1 MSDGKLLFETALDTK
16 GLTTGLD
23 TVKSAATT
31 AFEVSVKAVA
41 AVSGALSTGAA
52 AAIKVGTSFE
62 TSMSQVAAISG
73 ATGDE
78 LQALTDK
85 AKAMGAATKFSA
97 SESADA
103 MTYMAMAGWKT
114 EDMLSGIAGIMDL
127 AAASGEDLATTSDIV
142 TDALTAFGLTAQDS
156 THFADILAAASSN
169 ANTNV
174 SMMGETFKYV
184 APVAGALGFS
194 AEDCATAIGLM
205 ANSGI
210 KASQAGTSL
219 RSIMSRLTSPTDD
232 VQTAMDALGVSM
244 TNSDGTMKSLN
255 DIILDLREGFAG
267 LTEAE
272 QAQMAS
278 DIAGQEAMSG
288 LLAIVNA
295 SDSDFTKLQESI
307 YGCDGAAAQM
317 ADTMQDNLQG
327 KITIL
332 KSALEGLGIDIYES
346 MESAL
351 SGAADLGNEYI
362 DELSTAFEEGGPEGL
377 ANALG
382 SILADVV
389 TRAAE
394 FAPQL
399 VDLAVELIKA
409 LAQGII
415 DNLPQLFEAAEEI
428 ADTILDGI
436 GDLCPALDPVT
447 DALKKIIEHLD
458 DVALAAG
465 AAAIVFAGLKAGM
478 AIQSAVKGFQE
489 AQLAIALFKASTEGA
504 NIAQAA
510 LNGTLTV
517 GEAIVALLTG
527 KMTLAELASAGLA
540 KAQTVLNGVMS
551 ANPVTLIVL
560 AIAALVAI
568 FVVLWNKCDWF
579 REFWSGLWENIQ
591 SAASDVIDAI
601 VGFFTETI
609 PNAVD
614 GFVDF
619 IKNNWQTLLMLLNP
633 ATMLA
638 GIFKLVY
645 DNCDAFREFVD
656 GFIENIKNAVTNA
669 WDSLVQWVSELPET
683 IMYWLGFILT
693 SLILWG
699 QDLINWA
706 ATAIPEFAE
715 TIVTFFSELPEKIAA
730 FFGKILADLAVWASN
745 MVAEAVETGT
755 NFRDSIVT
763 FFSQL
768 PERIATLLGKVIGRI
783 LSFAAKMRERA
794 SDAGK
799 GFFDN
804 IVAALKDL
812 PSRMSEIGKH
822 IVDGI
827 WTGISGGW
835 DWLTGQ
841 VKKLAD
847 SLFQGAKDAL
857 EIHSPSKK
865 FKWLGEMCVE
875 GMDAPLADY
884 NPYETL
890 QESMDAGVIRPELFA
905 GAAVTQPG
913 DAVRNTAGALTGG
926 SAASTVS
933 GENIDYE
940 QMGAVF
946 RRSVDGM
953 TVSMDGRPV
962 GKVIAPYVNDEIGKI
977 NGRRT

>member
-16 GLTTGLD
+16 GFTTGLD
-23 TVKSAATT
+23 TVKKTATSAFSVSTKAVTAITGAMAAGLTAATT
-31 AFEVSVKAVA
+31 QSVKAYADYEQLVGGVETLFKESESTVLEYA
-41 AVSGALSTGAA
+41 NIAYKTAGLSANAYMDTVTSFSASLLQSLDGDTAA
-52 AAIKVGTSFE
+52 AATKADRAITDMADNANKMGTNMRDIQNAYQGFAKQNYTMLDNLKLGYGGTKEEMERLIATANEINAQQGIATSYSIDSFADI
-62 TSMSQVAAISG
+62 VDAIHVVQENLDI
-73 ATGDE
+73 TG
-78 LQALTDK
+78 TT
-85 AKAMGAATKFSA
+85 AKEASTTIQGSIASLGAAWENFLTGM
-97 SESADA
+97 ADPDQDFD
-103 MTYMAMAGWKT
+103 TLLNNLI
-114 EDMLSGIAGIMDL
+114 DS
-127 AAASGEDLATTSDIV
+127 
-142 TDALTAFGLTAQDS
+142 ALTAADNLIPRIVETTPRLVDGLTQIATNLS
-156 THFADILAAASSN
+156 GYLPGILQ
-169 ANTNV
+169 
-174 SMMGETFKYV
+174 ELL
-184 APVAGALGFS
+184 P
-194 AEDCATAIGLM
+194 
-205 ANSGI
+205 
-210 KASQAGTSL
+210 
-219 RSIMSRLTSPTDD
+219 SIL
-232 VQTAMDALGVSM
+232 
-244 TNSDGTMKSLN
+244 DGTKAL
-255 DIILDLREGFAG
+255 LDSVSAALPDLIG
-267 LTEAE
+267 
-272 QAQMAS
+272 MAV
-278 DIAGQEAMSG
+278 DIAPQM
-288 LLAIVNA
+288 I
-295 SDSDFTKLQESI
+295 DF
-307 YGCDGAAAQM
+307 A
-317 ADTMQDNLQG
+317 
-327 KITIL
+327 
-332 KSALEGLGIDIYES
+332 
-346 MESAL
+346 
-351 SGAADLGNEYI
+351 
-362 DELSTAFEEGGPEGL
+362 
-377 ANALG
+377 
-382 SILADVV
+382 V
-389 TRAAE
+389 
-394 FAPQL
+394 QL
-399 VDLAVELIKA
+399 IGA

-415 DNLPQLFEAAEEI
+415 DNLPQLLTAAEEI

-436 GDLCPALDPVT
+436 GDLCPALDPIT
-447 DALKKIIEHLD
+447 DAIKVLLDNLDKIIPVVISLTAAF
-458 DVALAAG
+458 VAWKIAISIVGLINGVKAAME
-465 AAAIVFAGLKAGM
+465 GL
-478 AIQSAVKGFQE
+478 
-489 AQLAIALFKASTEGA
+489 
-504 NIAQAA
+504 
-510 LNGTLTV
+510 
-517 GEAIVALLTG
+517 
-527 KMTLAELASAGLA
+527 TLAEKAAELAQKL
-540 KAQTVLNGVMS
+540 LNATML
-551 ANPVTLIVL
+551 ANPFVLIVTLI
-560 AIAALVAI
+560 AGLVAAFI
-568 FVVLWNKCDWF
+568 YFWNTSDSF
-579 REFWSGLWENIQ
+579 RQFWIDLWEKIR

-633 ATMLA
+633 ATLLA

-706 ATAIPEFAE
+706 TTAIPEFAE
-715 TIVTFFSELPEKIAA
+715 TIVTFFSGLPEKIAA

-745 MVAEAVETGT
+745 MVAKAVETGT

-841 VKKLAD
+841 VKNLAN

-890 QESMDAGVIRPELFA
+890 KDSMDAGVIRPELFA

-926 SAASTVS
+926 AASSTVS
-933 GENIDYE
+933 GETIDYE

-946 RRSVDGM
+946 RQSVDGM

>member
-16 GLTTGLD
+16 GFTTGLD
-23 TVKSAATT
+23 TVKKTATSAFSVSTKAVTAITGAMAAGLTAATT
-31 AFEVSVKAVA
+31 QSVKAYADYEQLVGGVETLFKESESTVLEYA
-41 AVSGALSTGAA
+41 NIAYKTAGLSANAYMDTVTSFSASLLQSLDGDTAA
-52 AAIKVGTSFE
+52 AATKADRAITDMADNANKMGTNMRDIQNAYQGFAKQNYTMLDNLKLGYGGTKEEMERLIATANEINAQQGIATSYSIDSFADI
-62 TSMSQVAAISG
+62 VDAIHVVQENLDI
-73 ATGDE
+73 TG
-78 LQALTDK
+78 TT
-85 AKAMGAATKFSA
+85 AKEASTTIQGSIASLGAAWENFLTGM
-97 SESADA
+97 ADPDQDFD
-103 MTYMAMAGWKT
+103 TLLNNLI
-114 EDMLSGIAGIMDL
+114 DS
-127 AAASGEDLATTSDIV
+127 
-142 TDALTAFGLTAQDS
+142 ALTAADNLIPRIVETTPRLVDGLTQIATNLS
-156 THFADILAAASSN
+156 GYLPGILQ
-169 ANTNV
+169 
-174 SMMGETFKYV
+174 ELL
-184 APVAGALGFS
+184 P
-194 AEDCATAIGLM
+194 
-205 ANSGI
+205 
-210 KASQAGTSL
+210 
-219 RSIMSRLTSPTDD
+219 SIL
-232 VQTAMDALGVSM
+232 
-244 TNSDGTMKSLN
+244 DGTQAL
-255 DIILDLREGFAG
+255 LDSVSAALPDLIG
-267 LTEAE
+267 
-272 QAQMAS
+272 MAV
-278 DIAGQEAMSG
+278 DIAPQM
-288 LLAIVNA
+288 I
-295 SDSDFTKLQESI
+295 DF
-307 YGCDGAAAQM
+307 A
-317 ADTMQDNLQG
+317 
-327 KITIL
+327 
-332 KSALEGLGIDIYES
+332 
-346 MESAL
+346 
-351 SGAADLGNEYI
+351 
-362 DELSTAFEEGGPEGL
+362 
-377 ANALG
+377 
-382 SILADVV
+382 V
-389 TRAAE
+389 
-394 FAPQL
+394 QL
-399 VDLAVELIKA
+399 IGA

-415 DNLPQLFEAAEEI
+415 DNLPQLLTAAEEI

-436 GDLCPALDPVT
+436 GDLCPALDPIT
-447 DALKKIIEHLD
+447 DAIKVLLDNLDKIIPVVISLTAAF
-458 DVALAAG
+458 VAWKIAISIVGLINGVKAAME
-465 AAAIVFAGLKAGM
+465 GL
-478 AIQSAVKGFQE
+478 
-489 AQLAIALFKASTEGA
+489 
-504 NIAQAA
+504 
-510 LNGTLTV
+510 
-517 GEAIVALLTG
+517 
-527 KMTLAELASAGLA
+527 TLAEKAAELAQKL
-540 KAQTVLNGVMS
+540 LNATML
-551 ANPVTLIVL
+551 ANPFVLIVTLI
-560 AIAALVAI
+560 AGLVAAFI
-568 FVVLWNKCDWF
+568 YFWNTSDSF
-579 REFWSGLWENIQ
+579 RQFWIDLWEKIR

-633 ATMLA
+633 ATLLA

-706 ATAIPEFAE
+706 TTAIPEFAE

-745 MVAEAVETGT
+745 MVAKAVETGT

-841 VKKLAD
+841 VKNLAN

-890 QESMDAGVIRPELFA
+890 KDSMDAGVIRPELFA

-926 SAASTVS
+926 AASSTVS
-933 GENIDYE
+933 GETIDYE

-946 RRSVDGM
+946 RQSVDGM

>member
-16 GLTTGLD
+16 GFTTGLD
-23 TVKSAATT
+23 TVKKTATSAFSVSTKAVTAITGAMAAGLTAATT
-31 AFEVSVKAVA
+31 QSVKAYADYEQLVGGVETLFKESESTVLEYA
-41 AVSGALSTGAA
+41 NIAYKTAGLSANAYMDTVTSFSASLLQSLDGDTAA
-52 AAIKVGTSFE
+52 AATKADRAITDMADNANKMGTNMRDIQNAYQGFAKQNYTMLDNLKLGYGGTKEEMERLIATANEINAQQGIATSYSIDSFADI
-62 TSMSQVAAISG
+62 VDAIHVVQENLDI
-73 ATGDE
+73 TG
-78 LQALTDK
+78 TT
-85 AKAMGAATKFSA
+85 AKEASTTIQGSIASLGAAWENFLTGM
-97 SESADA
+97 ADPDQDFD
-103 MTYMAMAGWKT
+103 TLLNNLI
-114 EDMLSGIAGIMDL
+114 DS
-127 AAASGEDLATTSDIV
+127 
-142 TDALTAFGLTAQDS
+142 ALTAADNLIPRIVETTPRLVDGLTQIATNLS
-156 THFADILAAASSN
+156 GYLPGILQ
-169 ANTNV
+169 
-174 SMMGETFKYV
+174 ELL
-184 APVAGALGFS
+184 P
-194 AEDCATAIGLM
+194 
-205 ANSGI
+205 
-210 KASQAGTSL
+210 
-219 RSIMSRLTSPTDD
+219 SIL
-232 VQTAMDALGVSM
+232 
-244 TNSDGTMKSLN
+244 DGTQAL
-255 DIILDLREGFAG
+255 LDSVSAALPDLIG
-267 LTEAE
+267 
-272 QAQMAS
+272 MAV
-278 DIAGQEAMSG
+278 DIAPQM
-288 LLAIVNA
+288 I
-295 SDSDFTKLQESI
+295 DF
-307 YGCDGAAAQM
+307 A
-317 ADTMQDNLQG
+317 
-327 KITIL
+327 
-332 KSALEGLGIDIYES
+332 
-346 MESAL
+346 
-351 SGAADLGNEYI
+351 
-362 DELSTAFEEGGPEGL
+362 
-377 ANALG
+377 
-382 SILADVV
+382 V
-389 TRAAE
+389 
-394 FAPQL
+394 QL
-399 VDLAVELIKA
+399 IGA

-415 DNLPQLFEAAEEI
+415 DNLPQLLTAAEEI

-436 GDLCPALDPVT
+436 GDLCPALDPIT
-447 DALKKIIEHLD
+447 DAIKVLLDNLDKIIPVVISLTAAF
-458 DVALAAG
+458 VAWKIAISIVGLINGVKAAME
-465 AAAIVFAGLKAGM
+465 GL
-478 AIQSAVKGFQE
+478 
-489 AQLAIALFKASTEGA
+489 
-504 NIAQAA
+504 
-510 LNGTLTV
+510 
-517 GEAIVALLTG
+517 
-527 KMTLAELASAGLA
+527 TLAEKAAELAQKL
-540 KAQTVLNGVMS
+540 LNATML
-551 ANPVTLIVL
+551 ANPFVLIVTLI
-560 AIAALVAI
+560 AGLVAAFI
-568 FVVLWNKCDWF
+568 YFWNTSDSF
-579 REFWSGLWENIQ
+579 RQFWIDLWEKIR

-633 ATMLA
+633 ATLLA

-706 ATAIPEFAE
+706 TTAIPEFAE
-715 TIVTFFSELPEKIAA
+715 TIVTFFSGLPEKIAA

-745 MVAEAVETGT
+745 MVAKAVETGT

-841 VKKLAD
+841 VKNLAN

-890 QESMDAGVIRPELFA
+890 KDSMDAGVIRPELFA

-926 SAASTVS
+926 AASSTVS
-933 GENIDYE
+933 GETIDYE

-946 RRSVDGM
+946 RQSVDGM

>member
-16 GLTTGLD
+16 GFTTGLD
-23 TVKSAATT
+23 TVKKTATSAFSVSTKAVTAITGAMAAGLTAATT
-31 AFEVSVKAVA
+31 QSVKAYADYEQLVGGVETLFKESESTVLEYA
-41 AVSGALSTGAA
+41 NIAYKTAGLSANAYMDTVTSFSASLLQSLDGDTAA
-52 AAIKVGTSFE
+52 AATKADRAITDMADNANKMGTNMRDIQNAYQGFAKQNYTMLDNLKLGYGGTKEEMERLIATANEINAQQGIATSYSIDSFADI
-62 TSMSQVAAISG
+62 VDAIHVVQENLDI
-73 ATGDE
+73 TG
-78 LQALTDK
+78 TT
-85 AKAMGAATKFSA
+85 AKEASTTIQGSIASLGAAWENFLTGM
-97 SESADA
+97 ADPDQDFD
-103 MTYMAMAGWKT
+103 TLLNNLI
-114 EDMLSGIAGIMDL
+114 DS
-127 AAASGEDLATTSDIV
+127 
-142 TDALTAFGLTAQDS
+142 ALTAADNLIPRIVETTPRLVDGLSQIATNLS
-156 THFADILAAASSN
+156 GYLPGILQ
-169 ANTNV
+169 
-174 SMMGETFKYV
+174 ELL
-184 APVAGALGFS
+184 P
-194 AEDCATAIGLM
+194 
-205 ANSGI
+205 
-210 KASQAGTSL
+210 
-219 RSIMSRLTSPTDD
+219 SIL
-232 VQTAMDALGVSM
+232 
-244 TNSDGTMKSLN
+244 DGTQAL
-255 DIILDLREGFAG
+255 LDSVSAALPDLIG
-267 LTEAE
+267 
-272 QAQMAS
+272 MAV
-278 DIAGQEAMSG
+278 DIAPQM
-288 LLAIVNA
+288 I
-295 SDSDFTKLQESI
+295 DF
-307 YGCDGAAAQM
+307 A
-317 ADTMQDNLQG
+317 
-327 KITIL
+327 
-332 KSALEGLGIDIYES
+332 
-346 MESAL
+346 
-351 SGAADLGNEYI
+351 
-362 DELSTAFEEGGPEGL
+362 
-377 ANALG
+377 
-382 SILADVV
+382 V
-389 TRAAE
+389 
-394 FAPQL
+394 QL
-399 VDLAVELIKA
+399 IGA

-415 DNLPQLFEAAEEI
+415 DNLPQLLTAAEEI

-436 GDLCPALDPVT
+436 GDLCPALDPIT
-447 DALKKIIEHLD
+447 DAIKVLLDNLDKIIPVVISLTAAF
-458 DVALAAG
+458 VAWKIAISIVGLINGVKAAMK
-465 AAAIVFAGLKAGM
+465 GL
-478 AIQSAVKGFQE
+478 
-489 AQLAIALFKASTEGA
+489 
-504 NIAQAA
+504 
-510 LNGTLTV
+510 
-517 GEAIVALLTG
+517 
-527 KMTLAELASAGLA
+527 TLAEKAAELAQKL
-540 KAQTVLNGVMS
+540 LNATML
-551 ANPVTLIVL
+551 ANPFVLIVTLI
-560 AIAALVAI
+560 AGLVAAFI
-568 FVVLWNKCDWF
+568 YFWNTSDSF
-579 REFWSGLWENIQ
+579 RQFWIDLWEKIR

-633 ATMLA
+633 ATLLA

-706 ATAIPEFAE
+706 TTAIPEFAE

-745 MVAEAVETGT
+745 MVAKAVETGT

-841 VKKLAD
+841 VKNLAN

-890 QESMDAGVIRPELFA
+890 KDSMDAGVIRPELFA
-905 GAAVTQPG
+905 GAAITQPG

-926 SAASTVS
+926 AASSTVS
-933 GENIDYE
+933 GETIDYE

-946 RRSVDGM
+946 RQSVDGM

>member
-1 MSDGKLLFETALDTK
+1 MSDGKLLFETSLDTK
-16 GLTTGLD
+16 GFTTGLD
-23 TVKSAATT
+23 TVKKTATGAFSVSTKAVTAITGAMAAGLTAATT
-31 AFEVSVKAVA
+31 QSVKAYADYEQLVGGVETLFKESESTVLEYA
-41 AVSGALSTGAA
+41 NIAYKTAGLSANAYMDTVTSFSASLLQSLDGDTAA
-52 AAIKVGTSFE
+52 AATKADRAITDMADNANKMGTNMRDIQNAYQGFAKQNYTMLDNLKLGYGGTKEEMERLIATANEINAQQGIATSYSIDSFADI
-62 TSMSQVAAISG
+62 VDAIHVVQENLG
-73 ATGDE
+73 ITG
-78 LQALTDK
+78 TT
-85 AKAMGAATKFSA
+85 AKEASTTIQGSIASLGAAWENFLTGM
-97 SESADA
+97 ADPDQDFD
-103 MTYMAMAGWKT
+103 TLLNNLI
-114 EDMLSGIAGIMDL
+114 DS
-127 AAASGEDLATTSDIV
+127 
-142 TDALTAFGLTAQDS
+142 ALTAADNLIPRIVETTPRLVDGLSQIATNLS
-156 THFADILAAASSN
+156 GYLPGILQ
-169 ANTNV
+169 
-174 SMMGETFKYV
+174 ELL
-184 APVAGALGFS
+184 P
-194 AEDCATAIGLM
+194 
-205 ANSGI
+205 
-210 KASQAGTSL
+210 
-219 RSIMSRLTSPTDD
+219 SIL
-232 VQTAMDALGVSM
+232 
-244 TNSDGTMKSLN
+244 DGTQAL
-255 DIILDLREGFAG
+255 LDSVSAALPDLIG
-267 LTEAE
+267 
-272 QAQMAS
+272 MAV
-278 DIAGQEAMSG
+278 DIAPQM
-288 LLAIVNA
+288 I
-295 SDSDFTKLQESI
+295 DF
-307 YGCDGAAAQM
+307 A
-317 ADTMQDNLQG
+317 
-327 KITIL
+327 
-332 KSALEGLGIDIYES
+332 
-346 MESAL
+346 
-351 SGAADLGNEYI
+351 
-362 DELSTAFEEGGPEGL
+362 
-377 ANALG
+377 
-382 SILADVV
+382 V
-389 TRAAE
+389 
-394 FAPQL
+394 QL
-399 VDLAVELIKA
+399 IGA

-415 DNLPQLFEAAEEI
+415 DNLPQLLTAAEEI

-436 GDLCPALDPVT
+436 GDLCPALDPIT
-447 DALKKIIEHLD
+447 DAIKVLLDNLDKIIPVVISLTAAF
-458 DVALAAG
+458 VAWKIAISIVGLINGVKAAME
-465 AAAIVFAGLKAGM
+465 GL
-478 AIQSAVKGFQE
+478 
-489 AQLAIALFKASTEGA
+489 
-504 NIAQAA
+504 
-510 LNGTLTV
+510 
-517 GEAIVALLTG
+517 
-527 KMTLAELASAGLA
+527 TLAEKAAELAQKL
-540 KAQTVLNGVMS
+540 LNATML
-551 ANPVTLIVL
+551 ANPFVLIVTLI
-560 AIAALVAI
+560 AGLVAAFI
-568 FVVLWNKCDWF
+568 YFWNTSDSF
-579 REFWSGLWENIQ
+579 RQFWIDLWEKIR

-633 ATMLA
+633 ATLLA

-706 ATAIPEFAE
+706 TTAIPEFAE
-715 TIVTFFSELPEKIAA
+715 TIVAFFSELPERIAA

-841 VKKLAD
+841 VKNLAN

-890 QESMDAGVIRPELFA
+890 KDSMDAGVIRPELFA

-926 SAASTVS
+926 AASSTVS

-946 RRSVDGM
+946 RQSVDGM

>member
-16 GLTTGLD
+16 GFTTGLD
-23 TVKSAATT
+23 TVKKTATSAFSVSTKAVTAITGAMAAGLTAATT
-31 AFEVSVKAVA
+31 QSVKAYADYEQLVGGVETLFKESESTVLEYA
-41 AVSGALSTGAA
+41 NIAYKTAGLSANAYMDTVTSFSASLLQSLDGDTAA
-52 AAIKVGTSFE
+52 AATKADRAITDMADNANKMGTNMRDIQNAYQGFAKQNYTMLDNLKLGYGGTKEEMERLIATANEINAQQGIATSYSIDSFADI
-62 TSMSQVAAISG
+62 VDAIHVVQENLDI
-73 ATGDE
+73 TG
-78 LQALTDK
+78 TT
-85 AKAMGAATKFSA
+85 AKEASTTIQGSIASLGAAWENFLTGM
-97 SESADA
+97 ADPDQDFD
-103 MTYMAMAGWKT
+103 TLLNNLI
-114 EDMLSGIAGIMDL
+114 DS
-127 AAASGEDLATTSDIV
+127 
-142 TDALTAFGLTAQDS
+142 ALTAADNLIPRIVETTPRLVDGLTQIATNLS
-156 THFADILAAASSN
+156 GYLPGILQ
-169 ANTNV
+169 
-174 SMMGETFKYV
+174 ELL
-184 APVAGALGFS
+184 P
-194 AEDCATAIGLM
+194 
-205 ANSGI
+205 
-210 KASQAGTSL
+210 
-219 RSIMSRLTSPTDD
+219 SIL
-232 VQTAMDALGVSM
+232 
-244 TNSDGTMKSLN
+244 DGTQVL
-255 DIILDLREGFAG
+255 LDSVSAALPDLIG
-267 LTEAE
+267 
-272 QAQMAS
+272 MAV
-278 DIAGQEAMSG
+278 DIAPQM
-288 LLAIVNA
+288 I
-295 SDSDFTKLQESI
+295 DF
-307 YGCDGAAAQM
+307 A
-317 ADTMQDNLQG
+317 
-327 KITIL
+327 
-332 KSALEGLGIDIYES
+332 
-346 MESAL
+346 
-351 SGAADLGNEYI
+351 
-362 DELSTAFEEGGPEGL
+362 
-377 ANALG
+377 
-382 SILADVV
+382 V
-389 TRAAE
+389 
-394 FAPQL
+394 QL
-399 VDLAVELIKA
+399 IGA

-415 DNLPQLFEAAEEI
+415 DNLPQLLTAAEEI

-436 GDLCPALDPVT
+436 GDLCPALDQIT
-447 DALKKIIEHLD
+447 DAIKVLLDNLDKIIPVVISLTAAF
-458 DVALAAG
+458 VAWKIAISIVGLINGIKAAME
-465 AAAIVFAGLKAGM
+465 GL
-478 AIQSAVKGFQE
+478 
-489 AQLAIALFKASTEGA
+489 
-504 NIAQAA
+504 
-510 LNGTLTV
+510 
-517 GEAIVALLTG
+517 
-527 KMTLAELASAGLA
+527 TLAEKAAELAQKL
-540 KAQTVLNGVMS
+540 LNATML
-551 ANPVTLIVL
+551 ANPFVLIVTLI
-560 AIAALVAI
+560 AGLVAAFI
-568 FVVLWNKCDWF
+568 YFWNTSDSF
-579 REFWSGLWENIQ
+579 RQFWIDLWEKIR

-633 ATMLA
+633 ATLLA

-706 ATAIPEFAE
+706 TTAIPEFAE

-745 MVAEAVETGT
+745 MVAKAVETGT

-841 VKKLAD
+841 VKNLAN

-890 QESMDAGVIRPELFA
+890 KDSMDAGVIRPELFA

-926 SAASTVS
+926 AASSTVS
-933 GENIDYE
+933 GETIDYE

-946 RRSVDGM
+946 RQSVDGM

>member
-16 GLTTGLD
+16 GFTTGLD
-23 TVKSAATT
+23 TVKKTATSAFSVSTKAVTAITGAMAAGLTAATT
-31 AFEVSVKAVA
+31 QSVKAYADYEQLVGGVETLFKESESTVLEYA
-41 AVSGALSTGAA
+41 NIAYKTAGLSANAYMDT
-52 AAIKVGTSFE
+52 VTSF
-62 TSMSQVAAISG
+62 SASLLQSLD
-73 ATGDE
+73 GDT
-78 LQALTDK
+78 A
-85 AKAMGAATKFSA
+85 GAATK
-97 SESADA
+97 ADRA
-103 MTYMAMAGWKT
+103 ITDMADNANKMGTNMRDIQNAYQGFAKQNYT
-114 EDMLSGIAGIMDL
+114 MLDNLKLGYGGTKEEMERLIATANEINAQQGIA
-127 AAASGEDLATTSDIV
+127 TSYSIDSFADIV
-142 TDALTAFGLTAQDS
+142 DAIHVVQENLDITGTTAKEASTTIQGSIASLGAAWENFLTGMADPDQDFDTLLNNLIDSALTAADNLIPRIVETTPRLVDGLTQIATNLS
-156 THFADILAAASSN
+156 GYLPGILQ
-169 ANTNV
+169 
-174 SMMGETFKYV
+174 ELL
-184 APVAGALGFS
+184 P
-194 AEDCATAIGLM
+194 
-205 ANSGI
+205 
-210 KASQAGTSL
+210 
-219 RSIMSRLTSPTDD
+219 SIL
-232 VQTAMDALGVSM
+232 
-244 TNSDGTMKSLN
+244 DGTQAL
-255 DIILDLREGFAG
+255 LDSVSAALPDLIG
-267 LTEAE
+267 
-272 QAQMAS
+272 MAV
-278 DIAGQEAMSG
+278 DIAPQM
-288 LLAIVNA
+288 I
-295 SDSDFTKLQESI
+295 DF
-307 YGCDGAAAQM
+307 A
-317 ADTMQDNLQG
+317 
-327 KITIL
+327 
-332 KSALEGLGIDIYES
+332 
-346 MESAL
+346 
-351 SGAADLGNEYI
+351 
-362 DELSTAFEEGGPEGL
+362 
-377 ANALG
+377 
-382 SILADVV
+382 V
-389 TRAAE
+389 
-394 FAPQL
+394 QL
-399 VDLAVELIKA
+399 IGA

-415 DNLPQLFEAAEEI
+415 DNLPQLLTAAEEI

-436 GDLCPALDPVT
+436 GDLCPALDPIT
-447 DALKKIIEHLD
+447 DAIKVLLDNLDKIIPVVISLTAAF
-458 DVALAAG
+458 VAWKIAISIVGLINGVKAAME
-465 AAAIVFAGLKAGM
+465 GL
-478 AIQSAVKGFQE
+478 
-489 AQLAIALFKASTEGA
+489 
-504 NIAQAA
+504 
-510 LNGTLTV
+510 
-517 GEAIVALLTG
+517 
-527 KMTLAELASAGLA
+527 TLAEKAAELAQKL
-540 KAQTVLNGVMS
+540 LNATML
-551 ANPVTLIVL
+551 ANPFVLIVTLI
-560 AIAALVAI
+560 AGLVAAFI
-568 FVVLWNKCDWF
+568 YFWNTSDSF
-579 REFWSGLWENIQ
+579 RQFWIDLWEKIR

-609 PNAVD
+609 PNAVN
-614 GFVDF
+614 GVIDF
-619 IKNNWQTLLMLLNP
+619 ITNNWQSLLMLLNP

-656 GFIENIKNAVTNA
+656 GFVENIKNAVTNA

-706 ATAIPEFAE
+706 TTAIPEFAE

-745 MVAEAVETGT
+745 MVAKAVETGT

-812 PSRMSEIGKH
+812 PSRMREIGKH

-841 VKKLAD
+841 VKNLAN

-890 QESMDAGVIRPELFA
+890 KDSMDAGVIRPELFA

-926 SAASTVS
+926 AASSTVS
-933 GENIDYE
+933 GETIDYE

-946 RRSVDGM
+946 RQSVDGM

>member
-16 GLTTGLD
+16 GFTTGLD
-23 TVKSAATT
+23 TVKKTATSAFSVSTKAVTAITGAMAAGLTAATT
-31 AFEVSVKAVA
+31 QSVKAYADYEQLVGGVETLFKESESTVLEYA
-41 AVSGALSTGAA
+41 NIAYKTAGLSANAYMDTVTSFSASLLQSLDGDTAA
-52 AAIKVGTSFE
+52 AATKADRAITDMADNANKMGTNMRDIQNAYQGFAKQNYTMLDNLKLGYGGTKEEMERLIATANEINAQQGIATSYSIDSFADI
-62 TSMSQVAAISG
+62 VDAIHVVQENLDI
-73 ATGDE
+73 TG
-78 LQALTDK
+78 TT
-85 AKAMGAATKFSA
+85 AKEASTTIQGSIASLGAAWENFLTGM
-97 SESADA
+97 ADPDQDFD
-103 MTYMAMAGWKT
+103 TLLNNLI
-114 EDMLSGIAGIMDL
+114 DS
-127 AAASGEDLATTSDIV
+127 
-142 TDALTAFGLTAQDS
+142 ALTAADNLIPRIVETTPRLVDGLSQIATNLS
-156 THFADILAAASSN
+156 GYLPGILQ
-169 ANTNV
+169 
-174 SMMGETFKYV
+174 ELL
-184 APVAGALGFS
+184 P
-194 AEDCATAIGLM
+194 
-205 ANSGI
+205 
-210 KASQAGTSL
+210 
-219 RSIMSRLTSPTDD
+219 SIL
-232 VQTAMDALGVSM
+232 
-244 TNSDGTMKSLN
+244 DGTQAL
-255 DIILDLREGFAG
+255 LDSVSAALPDLIG
-267 LTEAE
+267 
-272 QAQMAS
+272 MAV
-278 DIAGQEAMSG
+278 DIAPQM
-288 LLAIVNA
+288 I
-295 SDSDFTKLQESI
+295 DF
-307 YGCDGAAAQM
+307 A
-317 ADTMQDNLQG
+317 
-327 KITIL
+327 
-332 KSALEGLGIDIYES
+332 
-346 MESAL
+346 
-351 SGAADLGNEYI
+351 
-362 DELSTAFEEGGPEGL
+362 
-377 ANALG
+377 
-382 SILADVV
+382 V
-389 TRAAE
+389 
-394 FAPQL
+394 QL
-399 VDLAVELIKA
+399 IGA

-415 DNLPQLFEAAEEI
+415 DNLPQLLTAAEEI

-436 GDLCPALDPVT
+436 GDLCPALDPIT
-447 DALKKIIEHLD
+447 DAIKVLLDNLDKIIPVVISLTAAF
-458 DVALAAG
+458 VAWKIAISIVGLINGVKAAME
-465 AAAIVFAGLKAGM
+465 GL
-478 AIQSAVKGFQE
+478 
-489 AQLAIALFKASTEGA
+489 
-504 NIAQAA
+504 
-510 LNGTLTV
+510 
-517 GEAIVALLTG
+517 
-527 KMTLAELASAGLA
+527 TLAEKAAELAQKL
-540 KAQTVLNGVMS
+540 LNATML
-551 ANPVTLIVL
+551 ANPFVLIVTLI
-560 AIAALVAI
+560 AGLVAAFI
-568 FVVLWNKCDWF
+568 YFWNTSDSF
-579 REFWSGLWENIQ
+579 RQFWIDLWEKIR

-609 PNAVD
+609 PNAVN
-614 GFVDF
+614 GVIDF
-619 IKNNWQTLLMLLNP
+619 ITNNWQSLLMLLNP

-656 GFIENIKNAVTNA
+656 GFVENIKNAVTNA

-706 ATAIPEFAE
+706 TTAIPEFAE

-745 MVAEAVETGT
+745 MVAKAVETGT

-812 PSRMSEIGKH
+812 PSRMREIGKH

-841 VKKLAD
+841 VKNLAN

-890 QESMDAGVIRPELFA
+890 KDSMDAGVIRPELFA

-926 SAASTVS
+926 AASSTVS
-933 GENIDYE
+933 GETIDYE

-946 RRSVDGM
+946 RQSVDGM

>member
-1 MSDGKLLFETALDTK
+1 MSDGKLLFETSLDTK
-16 GLTTGLD
+16 GFTTGLD
-23 TVKSAATT
+23 TVKKTATSAFSVSTKAVTAITGAMAAGLTAATT
-31 AFEVSVKAVA
+31 QSVKAYADYEQLVGGVETLFKESESTVLEYA
-41 AVSGALSTGAA
+41 NIAYKTAGLSANAYMDTVTSFSASLLQSLDGDTAA
-52 AAIKVGTSFE
+52 AATKADRAITDMVDNANKMGTNMRDIQNAYQGFAKQNYTMLDNLKLGYGGTKEEMERLIATANEINAQQGIATSYSIDSFADI
-62 TSMSQVAAISG
+62 VDAIHVVQENLDI
-73 ATGDE
+73 TG
-78 LQALTDK
+78 TT
-85 AKAMGAATKFSA
+85 AKEASTTIQGSIASLGAAWENFLTGM
-97 SESADA
+97 ADPDQDFD
-103 MTYMAMAGWKT
+103 TLLNNLI
-114 EDMLSGIAGIMDL
+114 DS
-127 AAASGEDLATTSDIV
+127 
-142 TDALTAFGLTAQDS
+142 ALTAADNLIPRIVETTPRLVDGLTQIATNLS
-156 THFADILAAASSN
+156 GYLPDILQ
-169 ANTNV
+169 
-174 SMMGETFKYV
+174 ELL
-184 APVAGALGFS
+184 P
-194 AEDCATAIGLM
+194 
-205 ANSGI
+205 
-210 KASQAGTSL
+210 
-219 RSIMSRLTSPTDD
+219 SIL
-232 VQTAMDALGVSM
+232 
-244 TNSDGTMKSLN
+244 DGTQAL
-255 DIILDLREGFAG
+255 LDSVSAALPDLIG
-267 LTEAE
+267 
-272 QAQMAS
+272 MAV
-278 DIAGQEAMSG
+278 DIAPQM
-288 LLAIVNA
+288 I
-295 SDSDFTKLQESI
+295 DF
-307 YGCDGAAAQM
+307 A
-317 ADTMQDNLQG
+317 
-327 KITIL
+327 
-332 KSALEGLGIDIYES
+332 
-346 MESAL
+346 
-351 SGAADLGNEYI
+351 
-362 DELSTAFEEGGPEGL
+362 
-377 ANALG
+377 
-382 SILADVV
+382 V
-389 TRAAE
+389 
-394 FAPQL
+394 QL
-399 VDLAVELIKA
+399 IGA

-415 DNLPQLFEAAEEI
+415 DNLPQLLAAAEEI
-428 ADTILDGI
+428 VDTILDGI

-447 DALKKIIEHLD
+447 DAIKALLDNLDKIIPVVISLTAAF
-458 DVALAAG
+458 VAWKAATG
-465 AAAIVFAGLKAGM
+465 FSSLISGLSKAM
-478 AIQSAVKGFQE
+478 
-489 AQLAIALFKASTEGA
+489 
-504 NIAQAA
+504 AA
-510 LNGTLTV
+510 LNATMMANPIGL
-517 GEAIVALLTG
+517 IVALI
-527 KMTLAELASAGLA
+527 AGL
-540 KAQTVLNGVMS
+540 V
-551 ANPVTLIVL
+551 
-560 AIAALVAI
+560 AAFI
-568 FVVLWNKCDWF
+568 YFWNTSDSF
-579 REFWSGLWENIQ
+579 RQFWIGLWENIR

-614 GFVDF
+614 GFVEF
-619 IKNNWQTLLMLLNP
+619 IQNNWQTLLMLLNP
-633 ATMLA
+633 ATLLA
-638 GIFKLVY
+638 GLFKLVY

-699 QDLINWA
+699 HDLINWA
-706 ATAIPEFAE
+706 VTAIPEFAE
-715 TIVTFFSELPEKIAA
+715 TIVTFFSELPEKITA

-745 MVAEAVETGT
+745 MVAKAVETGT

-905 GAAVTQPG
+905 AGATITQPG

-926 SAASTVS
+926 AASSTVS

-946 RRSVDGM
+946 RQSVDGM

-962 GKVIAPYVNDEIGKI
+962 GKVVAPYVNDEIGKI

>member
-1 MSDGKLLFETALDTK
+1 MSDGKLLFETSLDTK
-16 GLTTGLD
+16 GFTTGLD
-23 TVKSAATT
+23 TVKKTATSAFSVSTKAVTAITGAMAAGLTAATT
-31 AFEVSVKAVA
+31 QSVKAYADYEQLVGGVETLFKESESTVLEYA
-41 AVSGALSTGAA
+41 NIAYKTAGLSANAYMDTVTSFSASLLQSLDGDTAA
-52 AAIKVGTSFE
+52 AATKADRAITDMADNANKMGTNMRDIQNAYQGFAKQNYTMLDNLKLGYGGTKEEMERLIATANEINAQQGIATSYSIDSFADI
-62 TSMSQVAAISG
+62 VDAIHVVQENLDI
-73 ATGDE
+73 TG
-78 LQALTDK
+78 TT
-85 AKAMGAATKFSA
+85 AKEASTTIQGSIASLGAAWENFLTGM
-97 SESADA
+97 ADPDQDFD
-103 MTYMAMAGWKT
+103 TLLNNLI
-114 EDMLSGIAGIMDL
+114 DS
-127 AAASGEDLATTSDIV
+127 
-142 TDALTAFGLTAQDS
+142 ALTAADNLIPRIVETTPRLVDGLTQIATNLS
-156 THFADILAAASSN
+156 GYLPGILQ
-169 ANTNV
+169 
-174 SMMGETFKYV
+174 ELL
-184 APVAGALGFS
+184 P
-194 AEDCATAIGLM
+194 
-205 ANSGI
+205 
-210 KASQAGTSL
+210 
-219 RSIMSRLTSPTDD
+219 SIL
-232 VQTAMDALGVSM
+232 
-244 TNSDGTMKSLN
+244 DGTQAL
-255 DIILDLREGFAG
+255 LDSVSAALPDLIG
-267 LTEAE
+267 
-272 QAQMAS
+272 MAV
-278 DIAGQEAMSG
+278 DIAPQM
-288 LLAIVNA
+288 I
-295 SDSDFTKLQESI
+295 DF
-307 YGCDGAAAQM
+307 A
-317 ADTMQDNLQG
+317 
-327 KITIL
+327 
-332 KSALEGLGIDIYES
+332 
-346 MESAL
+346 
-351 SGAADLGNEYI
+351 
-362 DELSTAFEEGGPEGL
+362 
-377 ANALG
+377 
-382 SILADVV
+382 V
-389 TRAAE
+389 
-394 FAPQL
+394 QL
-399 VDLAVELIKA
+399 IGA

-415 DNLPQLFEAAEEI
+415 DNLPQLLTAAEEI

-436 GDLCPALDPVT
+436 GDLCPALDPIT
-447 DALKKIIEHLD
+447 DAIKVLLDNLDKIIPVVISLTAAF
-458 DVALAAG
+458 VAWKIAISIVGLINGVKAAME
-465 AAAIVFAGLKAGM
+465 GL
-478 AIQSAVKGFQE
+478 
-489 AQLAIALFKASTEGA
+489 
-504 NIAQAA
+504 
-510 LNGTLTV
+510 
-517 GEAIVALLTG
+517 
-527 KMTLAELASAGLA
+527 TLAEKAAELAQKL
-540 KAQTVLNGVMS
+540 LNATML
-551 ANPVTLIVL
+551 ANPFVLIVTLI
-560 AIAALVAI
+560 AGLVAAFI
-568 FVVLWNKCDWF
+568 YFWNTSDSF
-579 REFWSGLWENIQ
+579 RQFWIDLWEKIR

-609 PNAVD
+609 PNAVN
-614 GFVDF
+614 GVIDF
-619 IKNNWQTLLMLLNP
+619 ITNNWQSLLMLLNP

-656 GFIENIKNAVTNA
+656 GFVENIKNAVTNA

-706 ATAIPEFAE
+706 TTAIPEFAE

-745 MVAEAVETGT
+745 MVAKAVETGT

-812 PSRMSEIGKH
+812 PSRMREIGKH

-841 VKKLAD
+841 VKNLAN

-890 QESMDAGVIRPELFA
+890 KDSMDAGVIRPELFA

-926 SAASTVS
+926 AASSTVS
-933 GENIDYE
+933 GETIDYE

-946 RRSVDGM
+946 RQSVDGM

>member
-1 MSDGKLLFETALDTK
+1 MMEIFTDTITVYNHLPDDRYQRTVVKGVMVTGKTVKTVTADGKVNL
-16 GLTTGLD
+16 
-23 TVKSAATT
+23 AATVNITIPESAVCERKYLPKHEFRKLSDAENYWTLDDAGNLDVIVRGEVAVEITDVVQENLDITGTT
-31 AFEVSVKAVA
+31 AKEA
-41 AVSGALSTGAA
+41 STTIQGSIASLGAA
-52 AAIKVGTSFE
+52 WENFL
-62 TSMSQVAAISG
+62 
-73 ATGDE
+73 TG
-78 LQALTDK
+78 
-85 AKAMGAATKFSA
+85 M
-97 SESADA
+97 ADPDQDFD
-103 MTYMAMAGWKT
+103 TLLNNLI
-114 EDMLSGIAGIMDL
+114 DS
-127 AAASGEDLATTSDIV
+127 
-142 TDALTAFGLTAQDS
+142 ALTAADNLIPRIVETTPRLVEGLTQIATNLS
-156 THFADILAAASSN
+156 GYLPGILQ
-169 ANTNV
+169 
-174 SMMGETFKYV
+174 ELL
-184 APVAGALGFS
+184 P
-194 AEDCATAIGLM
+194 
-205 ANSGI
+205 
-210 KASQAGTSL
+210 
-219 RSIMSRLTSPTDD
+219 SIL
-232 VQTAMDALGVSM
+232 
-244 TNSDGTMKSLN
+244 DGTQAL
-255 DIILDLREGFAG
+255 LDSVSAALPDLIG
-267 LTEAE
+267 
-272 QAQMAS
+272 MAV
-278 DIAGQEAMSG
+278 DIAPQM
-288 LLAIVNA
+288 I
-295 SDSDFTKLQESI
+295 DF
-307 YGCDGAAAQM
+307 A
-317 ADTMQDNLQG
+317 
-327 KITIL
+327 
-332 KSALEGLGIDIYES
+332 
-346 MESAL
+346 
-351 SGAADLGNEYI
+351 
-362 DELSTAFEEGGPEGL
+362 
-377 ANALG
+377 
-382 SILADVV
+382 V
-389 TRAAE
+389 
-394 FAPQL
+394 QL
-399 VDLAVELIKA
+399 IGA

-415 DNLPQLFEAAEEI
+415 DNLPQLLAAAEEI

-447 DALKKIIEHLD
+447 DAIKVLLDNLDKIIPVVISLTAAF
-458 DVALAAG
+458 VAWKAVTGFSSL
-465 AAAIVFAGLKAGM
+465 ISGLSKAM
-478 AIQSAVKGFQE
+478 ATLNATMM
-489 AQLAIALFKASTEGA
+489 ANPIAL
-504 NIAQAA
+504 
-510 LNGTLTV
+510 
-517 GEAIVALLTG
+517 IVALI
-527 KMTLAELASAGLA
+527 AGL
-540 KAQTVLNGVMS
+540 V
-551 ANPVTLIVL
+551 
-560 AIAALVAI
+560 AAFI
-568 FVVLWNKCDWF
+568 YFWNTSDSF
-579 REFWSGLWENIQ
+579 RQFWIDLWENIR

-609 PNAVD
+609 PNAVN
-614 GFVDF
+614 GVIDF
-619 IKNNWQTLLMLLNP
+619 ITNNWQTLLMLLNP

-745 MVAEAVETGT
+745 MVAKAVETGT

-841 VKKLAD
+841 VKNLAN

-890 QESMDAGVIRPELFA
+890 KDSMDAGVIRPELFA

-926 SAASTVS
+926 AASSTVS
-933 GENIDYE
+933 GETIDYE

-946 RRSVDGM
+946 RQSVDGM

>member
-1 MSDGKLLFETALDTK
+1 MSDGKLLFETSLDTK
-16 GLTTGLD
+16 GFTTGLD
-23 TVKSAATT
+23 TVKKTATSAFSVSTKAVTAITGAMAAGLTAATT
-31 AFEVSVKAVA
+31 QSVKAYADYEQLVGGVETLFKESESTVLEYA
-41 AVSGALSTGAA
+41 NIAYKTAGLSANAYMDTVTSFSASLLQSLDGDTAA
-52 AAIKVGTSFE
+52 AATKADRAITDMADNANKMGTNMRDIQNAYQGFAKQNYTMLDNLKLGYGGTKEEMERLIATANEINAQQGIATSYSIDSFADI
-62 TSMSQVAAISG
+62 VDAIHVVQENLDI
-73 ATGDE
+73 TG
-78 LQALTDK
+78 TT
-85 AKAMGAATKFSA
+85 AKEASTTIQGSIASLGAAWENFLTGM
-97 SESADA
+97 ADPDQDFD
-103 MTYMAMAGWKT
+103 TLLNNLI
-114 EDMLSGIAGIMDL
+114 DS
-127 AAASGEDLATTSDIV
+127 
-142 TDALTAFGLTAQDS
+142 ALTAADNLIPRIVETTPRLVDGLTQIATNLS
-156 THFADILAAASSN
+156 GYLPGILQ
-169 ANTNV
+169 
-174 SMMGETFKYV
+174 ELL
-184 APVAGALGFS
+184 P
-194 AEDCATAIGLM
+194 
-205 ANSGI
+205 
-210 KASQAGTSL
+210 
-219 RSIMSRLTSPTDD
+219 SIL
-232 VQTAMDALGVSM
+232 
-244 TNSDGTMKSLN
+244 DGTQAL
-255 DIILDLREGFAG
+255 LDSVSAALPDLIG
-267 LTEAE
+267 
-272 QAQMAS
+272 MAV
-278 DIAGQEAMSG
+278 DIAPQM
-288 LLAIVNA
+288 I
-295 SDSDFTKLQESI
+295 DF
-307 YGCDGAAAQM
+307 A
-317 ADTMQDNLQG
+317 
-327 KITIL
+327 
-332 KSALEGLGIDIYES
+332 
-346 MESAL
+346 
-351 SGAADLGNEYI
+351 
-362 DELSTAFEEGGPEGL
+362 
-377 ANALG
+377 
-382 SILADVV
+382 V
-389 TRAAE
+389 
-394 FAPQL
+394 QL
-399 VDLAVELIKA
+399 IGA

-415 DNLPQLFEAAEEI
+415 DNLPQLLTAAEEI

-436 GDLCPALDPVT
+436 GDLCPALDPIT
-447 DALKKIIEHLD
+447 DAIKVLLDNLDKIIPVVISLTAAF
-458 DVALAAG
+458 VAWKIAISIVGLINGVKAAME
-465 AAAIVFAGLKAGM
+465 GL
-478 AIQSAVKGFQE
+478 
-489 AQLAIALFKASTEGA
+489 
-504 NIAQAA
+504 
-510 LNGTLTV
+510 
-517 GEAIVALLTG
+517 
-527 KMTLAELASAGLA
+527 TLAEKAAELAQKL
-540 KAQTVLNGVMS
+540 LNATML
-551 ANPVTLIVL
+551 ANPFVLIVTLI
-560 AIAALVAI
+560 AGLVAAFI
-568 FVVLWNKCDWF
+568 YFWNTSDSF
-579 REFWSGLWENIQ
+579 RQFWIDLWENIR

-609 PNAVD
+609 PNAVN
-614 GFVDF
+614 GVIDF
-619 IKNNWQTLLMLLNP
+619 ITNNWQTLLMLLNP

-841 VKKLAD
+841 VKNLAN

-890 QESMDAGVIRPELFA
+890 KDSMDAGVIRPELFA

-926 SAASTVS
+926 AASSTVS
-933 GENIDYE
+933 GETIDYE

-946 RRSVDGM
+946 RQSVDGM

>member
-16 GLTTGLD
+16 GFTTGLD
-23 TVKSAATT
+23 TVKKTATSAFSVSTKAVTAITGAMAAGLTAATT
-31 AFEVSVKAVA
+31 QSVKAYADYEQLVGGVETLFKESESTVLEYA
-41 AVSGALSTGAA
+41 NIAYKTAGLSANAYMDTVTSFSASLLQSLDGDTAA
-52 AAIKVGTSFE
+52 AATKADRAITDMADNANKMGTNMRDIQNAYQGFAKQNYTMLDNLKLGYGGTKEEMERLIATANEINAQQGIATSYSIDSFADI
-62 TSMSQVAAISG
+62 VDAIHVVQENLDI
-73 ATGDE
+73 TG
-78 LQALTDK
+78 TT
-85 AKAMGAATKFSA
+85 AKEASTTIQGSIASLGAAWENFLTGM
-97 SESADA
+97 ADPDQDFD
-103 MTYMAMAGWKT
+103 TLLNNLI
-114 EDMLSGIAGIMDL
+114 DS
-127 AAASGEDLATTSDIV
+127 
-142 TDALTAFGLTAQDS
+142 ALTAADNLIPRIVETTPRLVDGLTQIATNLS
-156 THFADILAAASSN
+156 GYLPGILQ
-169 ANTNV
+169 
-174 SMMGETFKYV
+174 ELL
-184 APVAGALGFS
+184 P
-194 AEDCATAIGLM
+194 
-205 ANSGI
+205 
-210 KASQAGTSL
+210 
-219 RSIMSRLTSPTDD
+219 SIL
-232 VQTAMDALGVSM
+232 
-244 TNSDGTMKSLN
+244 DGTQAL
-255 DIILDLREGFAG
+255 LDSVSAALPDLIG
-267 LTEAE
+267 
-272 QAQMAS
+272 MAV
-278 DIAGQEAMSG
+278 DIAPQM
-288 LLAIVNA
+288 I
-295 SDSDFTKLQESI
+295 DF
-307 YGCDGAAAQM
+307 A
-317 ADTMQDNLQG
+317 
-327 KITIL
+327 
-332 KSALEGLGIDIYES
+332 
-346 MESAL
+346 
-351 SGAADLGNEYI
+351 
-362 DELSTAFEEGGPEGL
+362 
-377 ANALG
+377 
-382 SILADVV
+382 V
-389 TRAAE
+389 
-394 FAPQL
+394 QL
-399 VDLAVELIKA
+399 IGA

-415 DNLPQLFEAAEEI
+415 DNLPQLLTAAEEI

-436 GDLCPALDPVT
+436 GDLCPALDPIT
-447 DALKKIIEHLD
+447 DAIKVLLDNLDKIIPVVISLTAAF
-458 DVALAAG
+458 VAWKIAISIVGLINGVKAAME
-465 AAAIVFAGLKAGM
+465 GL
-478 AIQSAVKGFQE
+478 
-489 AQLAIALFKASTEGA
+489 
-504 NIAQAA
+504 
-510 LNGTLTV
+510 
-517 GEAIVALLTG
+517 
-527 KMTLAELASAGLA
+527 TLAEKAAELAQKL
-540 KAQTVLNGVMS
+540 LNATML
-551 ANPVTLIVL
+551 ANPFVLIVTLI
-560 AIAALVAI
+560 AGLVAAFI
-568 FVVLWNKCDWF
+568 YFWNTSDSF
-579 REFWSGLWENIQ
+579 RQFWIDLWEKIR

-609 PNAVD
+609 PNAVN
-614 GFVDF
+614 GVIDF
-619 IKNNWQTLLMLLNP
+619 ITNNWQSLLMLLNP

-656 GFIENIKNAVTNA
+656 GFVENIKNAVMNA

-706 ATAIPEFAE
+706 TTAIPEFAE
-715 TIVTFFSELPEKIAA
+715 TIVTFFSGLPEKIAA

-745 MVAEAVETGT
+745 MVAKAVETGT

-841 VKKLAD
+841 VKNLAN

-890 QESMDAGVIRPELFA
+890 KDSMDAGVIRPELFA

-926 SAASTVS
+926 AASSTVS
-933 GENIDYE
+933 GETIDYE

-946 RRSVDGM
+946 RQSVDGM

>member
-1 MSDGKLLFETALDTK
+1 MSDGKLLFETSLDTK
-16 GLTTGLD
+16 GFTKGLD
-23 TVKSAATT
+23 TVKKTATSAFSVSTKAVTAITGAMAAGLTAATT
-31 AFEVSVKAVA
+31 QSVKAYADYEQLVGGVETLFKESA
-41 AVSGALSTGAA
+41 GQVEGYANIAYKTAGLSANAYMDTVTSFSASLLQSLDGDTAA
-52 AAIKVGTSFE
+52 AATKADRAITDMADNANKMGTNMRDIQNAYQGFAKQNYTMLDNLKLGYGGTKEEMERLIATANEINAQQGIATSYSIDSFADI
-62 TSMSQVAAISG
+62 VDAIHVVQENLDI
-73 ATGDE
+73 TG
-78 LQALTDK
+78 TT
-85 AKAMGAATKFSA
+85 AKEASTTIQGSIASLGAAWENFLTGM
-97 SESADA
+97 ADPDQDFD
-103 MTYMAMAGWKT
+103 TLLNNLI
-114 EDMLSGIAGIMDL
+114 DS
-127 AAASGEDLATTSDIV
+127 
-142 TDALTAFGLTAQDS
+142 ALTAADNLIPRIVETTPRLVDGLSQIATNLS
-156 THFADILAAASSN
+156 GYLPGILQ
-169 ANTNV
+169 
-174 SMMGETFKYV
+174 ELL
-184 APVAGALGFS
+184 P
-194 AEDCATAIGLM
+194 
-205 ANSGI
+205 
-210 KASQAGTSL
+210 
-219 RSIMSRLTSPTDD
+219 SIL
-232 VQTAMDALGVSM
+232 
-244 TNSDGTMKSLN
+244 DGTQAL
-255 DIILDLREGFAG
+255 LDSVSAALPDLIG
-267 LTEAE
+267 
-272 QAQMAS
+272 MAV
-278 DIAGQEAMSG
+278 DIAPQM
-288 LLAIVNA
+288 I
-295 SDSDFTKLQESI
+295 DF
-307 YGCDGAAAQM
+307 A
-317 ADTMQDNLQG
+317 
-327 KITIL
+327 
-332 KSALEGLGIDIYES
+332 
-346 MESAL
+346 
-351 SGAADLGNEYI
+351 
-362 DELSTAFEEGGPEGL
+362 
-377 ANALG
+377 
-382 SILADVV
+382 V
-389 TRAAE
+389 
-394 FAPQL
+394 QL
-399 VDLAVELIKA
+399 IGA

-415 DNLPQLFEAAEEI
+415 DNLPQLLTAAEEI

-447 DALKKIIEHLD
+447 DAIKVLLDNLDKIIPVVISLTAAF
-458 DVALAAG
+458 VAWKAVTGFSSL
-465 AAAIVFAGLKAGM
+465 ISGLSKAM
-478 AIQSAVKGFQE
+478 ATLNATMM
-489 AQLAIALFKASTEGA
+489 ANPIAL
-504 NIAQAA
+504 
-510 LNGTLTV
+510 
-517 GEAIVALLTG
+517 IVALI
-527 KMTLAELASAGLA
+527 AGL
-540 KAQTVLNGVMS
+540 V
-551 ANPVTLIVL
+551 
-560 AIAALVAI
+560 AAFI
-568 FVVLWNKCDWF
+568 YFWNTSDSF
-579 REFWSGLWENIQ
+579 RQFWIGLWENIR

-609 PNAVD
+609 PNAVN
-614 GFVDF
+614 GVIDF
-619 IKNNWQTLLMLLNP
+619 ITNNWQTLLMLLNP

-683 IMYWLGFILT
+683 IMYWLGFILA

-706 ATAIPEFAE
+706 TTAIPEFAE

-841 VKKLAD
+841 VKNLAN

-890 QESMDAGVIRPELFA
+890 KDSMDAGVIRPELFA

-926 SAASTVS
+926 SATSTVS

-962 GKVIAPYVNDEIGKI
+962 GKVIAPYIDAEIGKI

>member
-1 MSDGKLLFETALDTK
+1 MSDGKLLFETSLDTK
-16 GLTTGLD
+16 GFTTGLD
-23 TVKSAATT
+23 TVKKTATSAFSVSTKAVTAITGAMAAGLTAATT
-31 AFEVSVKAVA
+31 QSVKAYADYEQLVGGVETLFKESESTVLEYA
-41 AVSGALSTGAA
+41 NIAYKTAGLSANAYMDTVTSFSASLLQSLDGDTAA
-52 AAIKVGTSFE
+52 AATKADRAITDMADNANKMGTNMRDIQNAYQGFAKQNYTMLDNLKLGYGGTKEEMERLIATANEINAQQGIATSYSIDSFADI
-62 TSMSQVAAISG
+62 VDAIHVVQENLDI
-73 ATGDE
+73 TG
-78 LQALTDK
+78 TT
-85 AKAMGAATKFSA
+85 AKEASTTIQGSIASLGAAWENFLTGM
-97 SESADA
+97 ADPDQDFD
-103 MTYMAMAGWKT
+103 TLLNNLI
-114 EDMLSGIAGIMDL
+114 DS
-127 AAASGEDLATTSDIV
+127 
-142 TDALTAFGLTAQDS
+142 ALTAADNLIPRIVETTPRLVDGLTQIATNLS
-156 THFADILAAASSN
+156 GYLPGILQ
-169 ANTNV
+169 
-174 SMMGETFKYV
+174 ELL
-184 APVAGALGFS
+184 P
-194 AEDCATAIGLM
+194 
-205 ANSGI
+205 
-210 KASQAGTSL
+210 
-219 RSIMSRLTSPTDD
+219 SIL
-232 VQTAMDALGVSM
+232 
-244 TNSDGTMKSLN
+244 DGTQAL
-255 DIILDLREGFAG
+255 LDSASAALPDLIG
-267 LTEAE
+267 
-272 QAQMAS
+272 MAV
-278 DIAGQEAMSG
+278 DIAPQM
-288 LLAIVNA
+288 V
-295 SDSDFTKLQESI
+295 DF
-307 YGCDGAAAQM
+307 A
-317 ADTMQDNLQG
+317 
-327 KITIL
+327 
-332 KSALEGLGIDIYES
+332 
-346 MESAL
+346 
-351 SGAADLGNEYI
+351 
-362 DELSTAFEEGGPEGL
+362 
-377 ANALG
+377 
-382 SILADVV
+382 V
-389 TRAAE
+389 
-394 FAPQL
+394 QL
-399 VDLAVELIKA
+399 IGA

-415 DNLPQLFEAAEEI
+415 DNLPQLLAAAEEI

-447 DALKKIIEHLD
+447 DAIKVLLDNLDKIIPVVISLTAAF
-458 DVALAAG
+458 VAWKAVTGFSSL
-465 AAAIVFAGLKAGM
+465 ISGLSKAM
-478 AIQSAVKGFQE
+478 ATLNATMM
-489 AQLAIALFKASTEGA
+489 ANPIAL
-504 NIAQAA
+504 
-510 LNGTLTV
+510 
-517 GEAIVALLTG
+517 IVALI
-527 KMTLAELASAGLA
+527 AGL
-540 KAQTVLNGVMS
+540 V
-551 ANPVTLIVL
+551 
-560 AIAALVAI
+560 AAFI
-568 FVVLWNKCDWF
+568 YFWNTSDSF
-579 REFWSGLWENIQ
+579 RQFWIDLWENIR

-609 PNAVD
+609 PNAVN
-614 GFVDF
+614 GVIDF
-619 IKNNWQTLLMLLNP
+619 ITNNWQTLLMLLNP

-783 LSFAAKMRERA
+783 LSFAAQMRERA

-841 VKKLAD
+841 VKNLAN

-890 QESMDAGVIRPELFA
+890 KDSMDAGVIRPELFA
-905 GAAVTQPG
+905 GAAITQPG

-926 SAASTVS
+926 SATSTVS

>member
-1 MSDGKLLFETALDTK
+1 MSDGKLLFETSLDTK
-16 GLTTGLD
+16 GFTTGLD
-23 TVKSAATT
+23 TVKKTATSAFSVSTKAVTAITGAMAAGLTAATT
-31 AFEVSVKAVA
+31 QSVKAYADYEQLVGGVETLFKESESTVLEYA
-41 AVSGALSTGAA
+41 NIAYKTAGLSANAYMDTVTSFSASLLQSLDGDTAA
-52 AAIKVGTSFE
+52 AATKADRAITDMADNANKMGTNMRDIQNAYQGFAKQNYTMLDNLKLGYGGTKEEMERLIATANEINAQQGIATSYSIDSFADI
-62 TSMSQVAAISG
+62 VDAIHVVQENLDI
-73 ATGDE
+73 TG
-78 LQALTDK
+78 TT
-85 AKAMGAATKFSA
+85 AKEASTTIQGSIASLGAAWENFLTGM
-97 SESADA
+97 ADPDQDFD
-103 MTYMAMAGWKT
+103 TLLNNLI
-114 EDMLSGIAGIMDL
+114 DS
-127 AAASGEDLATTSDIV
+127 
-142 TDALTAFGLTAQDS
+142 ALTAADNLIPRIVETTPRLVDGLAQIATNLS
-156 THFADILAAASSN
+156 GYLPGILQ
-169 ANTNV
+169 
-174 SMMGETFKYV
+174 ELL
-184 APVAGALGFS
+184 P
-194 AEDCATAIGLM
+194 
-205 ANSGI
+205 
-210 KASQAGTSL
+210 
-219 RSIMSRLTSPTDD
+219 SIL
-232 VQTAMDALGVSM
+232 
-244 TNSDGTMKSLN
+244 DGTQAL
-255 DIILDLREGFAG
+255 LDSVSAALPDLIG
-267 LTEAE
+267 
-272 QAQMAS
+272 MAV
-278 DIAGQEAMSG
+278 DIAPQM
-288 LLAIVNA
+288 I
-295 SDSDFTKLQESI
+295 DF
-307 YGCDGAAAQM
+307 A
-317 ADTMQDNLQG
+317 
-327 KITIL
+327 
-332 KSALEGLGIDIYES
+332 
-346 MESAL
+346 
-351 SGAADLGNEYI
+351 
-362 DELSTAFEEGGPEGL
+362 
-377 ANALG
+377 
-382 SILADVV
+382 V
-389 TRAAE
+389 
-394 FAPQL
+394 QL
-399 VDLAVELIKA
+399 IGA

-415 DNLPQLFEAAEEI
+415 DNLPQLLTAAEEI

-436 GDLCPALDPVT
+436 GDLCPALDPIT
-447 DALKKIIEHLD
+447 DAIKVLLDNLDKIIPVVISLTAAF
-458 DVALAAG
+458 VAWKIAISIVGLINGVKAAME
-465 AAAIVFAGLKAGM
+465 GL
-478 AIQSAVKGFQE
+478 
-489 AQLAIALFKASTEGA
+489 
-504 NIAQAA
+504 
-510 LNGTLTV
+510 
-517 GEAIVALLTG
+517 
-527 KMTLAELASAGLA
+527 TLAEKAAELAQKL
-540 KAQTVLNGVMS
+540 LNATML
-551 ANPVTLIVL
+551 ANPFVLIVTLI
-560 AIAALVAI
+560 AGLVAAFI
-568 FVVLWNKCDWF
+568 YFWNTSDSF
-579 REFWSGLWENIQ
+579 RQFWIDLWEKIR

-609 PNAVD
+609 PNAVN
-614 GFVDF
+614 GVIDF
-619 IKNNWQTLLMLLNP
+619 ITNNWQSLLMLLNP

-656 GFIENIKNAVTNA
+656 GFVENIKNAVTNA

-706 ATAIPEFAE
+706 TTAIPEFAE

-745 MVAEAVETGT
+745 MVAKAVETGT

-812 PSRMSEIGKH
+812 PSRMREIGKH

-841 VKKLAD
+841 VKNLAN

-890 QESMDAGVIRPELFA
+890 KDSMDAGVIRPELFA

-926 SAASTVS
+926 AASSTVS
-933 GENIDYE
+933 GETIDYE

-946 RRSVDGM
+946 RQSVDGM

>member
-16 GLTTGLD
+16 GFTTGLD
-23 TVKSAATT
+23 TVKKTATSAFSVSTKAVTAITGAMAAGLTAATT
-31 AFEVSVKAVA
+31 QSVKAYADYEQLVGGVETLFKESESTVLEYA
-41 AVSGALSTGAA
+41 NIAYKTAGLSANAYMDTVTSFSASLLQSLDGDTAA
-52 AAIKVGTSFE
+52 AATKADRAITDMADNANKMGTNMRDIQNAYQGFAKQNYTMLDNLKLGYGGTKEEMERLIATANEINAQQGIATSYSIDSFADI
-62 TSMSQVAAISG
+62 VDAIHVVQENLDI
-73 ATGDE
+73 TG
-78 LQALTDK
+78 TT
-85 AKAMGAATKFSA
+85 AKEASTTIQGSIASLGAAWENFLTGM
-97 SESADA
+97 ADPDQDFD
-103 MTYMAMAGWKT
+103 TLLNNLI
-114 EDMLSGIAGIMDL
+114 DS
-127 AAASGEDLATTSDIV
+127 
-142 TDALTAFGLTAQDS
+142 ALTAADNLIPRIVETTPRLVDGLTQIATNLS
-156 THFADILAAASSN
+156 GYLPGILQ
-169 ANTNV
+169 
-174 SMMGETFKYV
+174 ELL
-184 APVAGALGFS
+184 P
-194 AEDCATAIGLM
+194 
-205 ANSGI
+205 
-210 KASQAGTSL
+210 
-219 RSIMSRLTSPTDD
+219 SIL
-232 VQTAMDALGVSM
+232 
-244 TNSDGTMKSLN
+244 DGTQAL
-255 DIILDLREGFAG
+255 LDSVSAALPDLIG
-267 LTEAE
+267 
-272 QAQMAS
+272 MAV
-278 DIAGQEAMSG
+278 DIAPQM
-288 LLAIVNA
+288 I
-295 SDSDFTKLQESI
+295 DF
-307 YGCDGAAAQM
+307 A
-317 ADTMQDNLQG
+317 
-327 KITIL
+327 
-332 KSALEGLGIDIYES
+332 
-346 MESAL
+346 
-351 SGAADLGNEYI
+351 
-362 DELSTAFEEGGPEGL
+362 
-377 ANALG
+377 
-382 SILADVV
+382 V
-389 TRAAE
+389 
-394 FAPQL
+394 QL
-399 VDLAVELIKA
+399 IGA

-415 DNLPQLFEAAEEI
+415 DNLPQLLTAAEEI

-436 GDLCPALDPVT
+436 GDLCPALDPIT
-447 DALKKIIEHLD
+447 DAIKVLLDNLDKIIPVVISLTAAF
-458 DVALAAG
+458 VAWKIAISIVGLINGVKAAME
-465 AAAIVFAGLKAGM
+465 GL
-478 AIQSAVKGFQE
+478 
-489 AQLAIALFKASTEGA
+489 
-504 NIAQAA
+504 
-510 LNGTLTV
+510 
-517 GEAIVALLTG
+517 
-527 KMTLAELASAGLA
+527 TLAEKAAELAQKL
-540 KAQTVLNGVMS
+540 LNATML
-551 ANPVTLIVL
+551 ANPFVLIVTLI
-560 AIAALVAI
+560 AGLVAAFI
-568 FVVLWNKCDWF
+568 YFWNTSDSF
-579 REFWSGLWENIQ
+579 RQFWIDLWEKIR

-609 PNAVD
+609 PNAVN
-614 GFVDF
+614 GVIDF
-619 IKNNWQTLLMLLNP
+619 ITNNWQSLLMLLNP

-656 GFIENIKNAVTNA
+656 GFVENIKNAVTNA

-706 ATAIPEFAE
+706 TTAIPEFAE

-745 MVAEAVETGT
+745 MVAKAVETGT

-812 PSRMSEIGKH
+812 PSRMREIGKH

-841 VKKLAD
+841 VKNLAN

-890 QESMDAGVIRPELFA
+890 KDSMDAGVIRPELFA

-926 SAASTVS
+926 AASSTVS
-933 GENIDYE
+933 GETIDYE

-946 RRSVDGM
+946 RQSVDGM

>member
-16 GLTTGLD
+16 GFTTGLD
-23 TVKSAATT
+23 TVKKTATSAFSVSTKAVTAITGAMAAGLTAATT
-31 AFEVSVKAVA
+31 QSVKAYADYEQLVGGVETLFKESESTVLEYA
-41 AVSGALSTGAA
+41 NIAYKTAGLSANAYMDTVTSFSASLLQSLDGDTAA
-52 AAIKVGTSFE
+52 AATKADRAITDMADNANKMGTNMRDIQNAYQGFAKQNYTMLDNLKLGYGGTKEEMERLIATANEINAQQGIATSYSIDSFADI
-62 TSMSQVAAISG
+62 VDAIHVVQENLDI
-73 ATGDE
+73 TG
-78 LQALTDK
+78 TT
-85 AKAMGAATKFSA
+85 AKEASTTIQGSIASLGAAWENFLTGM
-97 SESADA
+97 ADPDQDFD
-103 MTYMAMAGWKT
+103 TLLNNLI
-114 EDMLSGIAGIMDL
+114 DS
-127 AAASGEDLATTSDIV
+127 
-142 TDALTAFGLTAQDS
+142 ALTAADNLIPRIVETTPRLVDGLAQIATNLS
-156 THFADILAAASSN
+156 GYLPGILQ
-169 ANTNV
+169 
-174 SMMGETFKYV
+174 ELL
-184 APVAGALGFS
+184 P
-194 AEDCATAIGLM
+194 
-205 ANSGI
+205 
-210 KASQAGTSL
+210 
-219 RSIMSRLTSPTDD
+219 SIL
-232 VQTAMDALGVSM
+232 
-244 TNSDGTMKSLN
+244 DGTQAL
-255 DIILDLREGFAG
+255 LDSVSAALPDLIG
-267 LTEAE
+267 
-272 QAQMAS
+272 MAV
-278 DIAGQEAMSG
+278 DIAPQM
-288 LLAIVNA
+288 I
-295 SDSDFTKLQESI
+295 DF
-307 YGCDGAAAQM
+307 A
-317 ADTMQDNLQG
+317 
-327 KITIL
+327 
-332 KSALEGLGIDIYES
+332 
-346 MESAL
+346 
-351 SGAADLGNEYI
+351 
-362 DELSTAFEEGGPEGL
+362 
-377 ANALG
+377 
-382 SILADVV
+382 V
-389 TRAAE
+389 
-394 FAPQL
+394 QL
-399 VDLAVELIKA
+399 IGA

-415 DNLPQLFEAAEEI
+415 DNLPQLLTAAEEI

-436 GDLCPALDPVT
+436 GDLCPALDPIT
-447 DALKKIIEHLD
+447 DAIKVLLDNLDKIIPVVISLTAAF
-458 DVALAAG
+458 VAWKIAISIVGLINGVKAAME
-465 AAAIVFAGLKAGM
+465 GL
-478 AIQSAVKGFQE
+478 
-489 AQLAIALFKASTEGA
+489 
-504 NIAQAA
+504 
-510 LNGTLTV
+510 
-517 GEAIVALLTG
+517 
-527 KMTLAELASAGLA
+527 TLAEKAAELAQKL
-540 KAQTVLNGVMS
+540 LNATML
-551 ANPVTLIVL
+551 ANPFVLIVTLI
-560 AIAALVAI
+560 AGLVAAFI
-568 FVVLWNKCDWF
+568 YFWNTSDSF
-579 REFWSGLWENIQ
+579 RQFWIDLWEKIR

-633 ATMLA
+633 ATLLA

-706 ATAIPEFAE
+706 TTAIPEFAE

-745 MVAEAVETGT
+745 MVAKAVETGT

-768 PERIATLLGKVIGRI
+768 PERIATLLGKVIGQI

-841 VKKLAD
+841 VKNLAN

-890 QESMDAGVIRPELFA
+890 KDSMDAGVIRPELFA

-926 SAASTVS
+926 AASSTVS
-933 GENIDYE
+933 GEAIDYE

-946 RRSVDGM
+946 RQSVDGM

>member
-1 MSDGKLLFETALDTK
+1 MSDGKLLFETSLDTK
-16 GLTTGLD
+16 GFTTGLD
-23 TVKSAATT
+23 TVKKTATSAFSVSTKAVTAIPGAMAAGLTAATT
-31 AFEVSVKAVA
+31 QSVKAYADYEQLVGGVETLFKESESTVLEYA
-41 AVSGALSTGAA
+41 NIAYKTAGLSANAYMDT
-52 AAIKVGTSFE
+52 VTS
-62 TSMSQVAAISG
+62 
-73 ATGDE
+73 
-78 LQALTDK
+78 
-85 AKAMGAATKFSA
+85 FSA
-97 SESADA
+97 SLLQSLDGDTAATATKADRA
-103 MTYMAMAGWKT
+103 ITDMADNANKMGTNMRDIQNAYQGFAKQNYT
-114 EDMLSGIAGIMDL
+114 MLDNLKLGYGGTKEEMERLIATANEINAQQGIA
-127 AAASGEDLATTSDIV
+127 TSYSIDSFADIV
-142 TDALTAFGLTAQDS
+142 DAIHVVQENLDITGTTAKEASTTIQGSIASLGAAWENFLTGMADPDQDFDTLLNNLIDSALTAADNLIPRIVETTPRLVDGLTQIATNLS
-156 THFADILAAASSN
+156 GYLPGILQ
-169 ANTNV
+169 
-174 SMMGETFKYV
+174 ELL
-184 APVAGALGFS
+184 P
-194 AEDCATAIGLM
+194 
-205 ANSGI
+205 
-210 KASQAGTSL
+210 
-219 RSIMSRLTSPTDD
+219 SIL
-232 VQTAMDALGVSM
+232 
-244 TNSDGTMKSLN
+244 DGTQVL
-255 DIILDLREGFAG
+255 LDSVSAALPDLIG
-267 LTEAE
+267 
-272 QAQMAS
+272 MAV
-278 DIAGQEAMSG
+278 DIAPQM
-288 LLAIVNA
+288 I
-295 SDSDFTKLQESI
+295 DF
-307 YGCDGAAAQM
+307 A
-317 ADTMQDNLQG
+317 
-327 KITIL
+327 
-332 KSALEGLGIDIYES
+332 
-346 MESAL
+346 
-351 SGAADLGNEYI
+351 
-362 DELSTAFEEGGPEGL
+362 
-377 ANALG
+377 
-382 SILADVV
+382 V
-389 TRAAE
+389 
-394 FAPQL
+394 QL
-399 VDLAVELIKA
+399 IGA

-415 DNLPQLFEAAEEI
+415 DNLPQLLTAAEEI

-436 GDLCPALDPVT
+436 GDLCPALDQIT
-447 DALKKIIEHLD
+447 DAIKVLLDNLDKIIPVVISLTAAF
-458 DVALAAG
+458 VAWKIAISIVGLINGVKAAME
-465 AAAIVFAGLKAGM
+465 GL
-478 AIQSAVKGFQE
+478 
-489 AQLAIALFKASTEGA
+489 
-504 NIAQAA
+504 
-510 LNGTLTV
+510 
-517 GEAIVALLTG
+517 
-527 KMTLAELASAGLA
+527 TLAEKAAELAQKL
-540 KAQTVLNGVMS
+540 LNATML
-551 ANPVTLIVL
+551 ANPFVLIVTLI
-560 AIAALVAI
+560 AGLVAAFI
-568 FVVLWNKCDWF
+568 YFWNTSDSF
-579 REFWSGLWENIQ
+579 RQFWIDLWEKIR

-633 ATMLA
+633 ATLLA

-706 ATAIPEFAE
+706 TTAIPEFAE

-745 MVAEAVETGT
+745 MVAKAVETGT

-841 VKKLAD
+841 VKNLAN

-890 QESMDAGVIRPELFA
+890 KDSMDAGVIRPELFA

-926 SAASTVS
+926 AASSTVS
-933 GENIDYE
+933 GETIDYE

-946 RRSVDGM
+946 RQSVDGM

>member
-1 MSDGKLLFETALDTK
+1 MSDGKLLFETSLDTK
-16 GLTTGLD
+16 GFTTGLD
-23 TVKSAATT
+23 TVKKTATSAFSVSTKAVTAITGAMAAGLTAATT
-31 AFEVSVKAVA
+31 QSVKAYADYEQLVGGVETLFKESESTVLEYA
-41 AVSGALSTGAA
+41 NIAYKTAGLSANAYMDTVTSFSASLLQSLDGDTAA
-52 AAIKVGTSFE
+52 AATKADRAITDMADNANKMGTNMRDIQNAYQGFAKQNYTMLDNLKLGYGGTKEEMERLIATANEINAQQGIATSYSIDSFADI
-62 TSMSQVAAISG
+62 VDAIHVVQENLDI
-73 ATGDE
+73 TG
-78 LQALTDK
+78 TT
-85 AKAMGAATKFSA
+85 AKEASTTIQGSIASLGAAWENFLTGM
-97 SESADA
+97 ADPDQDFD
-103 MTYMAMAGWKT
+103 TLLNNLI
-114 EDMLSGIAGIMDL
+114 DS
-127 AAASGEDLATTSDIV
+127 
-142 TDALTAFGLTAQDS
+142 ALTAADNLIPRIVETTPRLVDGLSQIATNLS
-156 THFADILAAASSN
+156 GYLPGILQ
-169 ANTNV
+169 
-174 SMMGETFKYV
+174 ELL
-184 APVAGALGFS
+184 P
-194 AEDCATAIGLM
+194 
-205 ANSGI
+205 
-210 KASQAGTSL
+210 
-219 RSIMSRLTSPTDD
+219 SIL
-232 VQTAMDALGVSM
+232 
-244 TNSDGTMKSLN
+244 DGTQAL
-255 DIILDLREGFAG
+255 LDSVSAALPDLIG
-267 LTEAE
+267 
-272 QAQMAS
+272 MAV
-278 DIAGQEAMSG
+278 DIAPQM
-288 LLAIVNA
+288 I
-295 SDSDFTKLQESI
+295 DF
-307 YGCDGAAAQM
+307 A
-317 ADTMQDNLQG
+317 
-327 KITIL
+327 
-332 KSALEGLGIDIYES
+332 
-346 MESAL
+346 
-351 SGAADLGNEYI
+351 
-362 DELSTAFEEGGPEGL
+362 
-377 ANALG
+377 
-382 SILADVV
+382 V
-389 TRAAE
+389 
-394 FAPQL
+394 QL
-399 VDLAVELIKA
+399 IGA

-415 DNLPQLFEAAEEI
+415 DNLPQLLTAAEEI

-436 GDLCPALDPVT
+436 GDLCPALDPIT
-447 DALKKIIEHLD
+447 DAIKVLLDNLDKIIPVVISLTAAF
-458 DVALAAG
+458 VAWKIAISIVGLINGVKAAME
-465 AAAIVFAGLKAGM
+465 GL
-478 AIQSAVKGFQE
+478 
-489 AQLAIALFKASTEGA
+489 
-504 NIAQAA
+504 
-510 LNGTLTV
+510 
-517 GEAIVALLTG
+517 
-527 KMTLAELASAGLA
+527 TLAEKAAELAQKL
-540 KAQTVLNGVMS
+540 LNATML
-551 ANPVTLIVL
+551 ANPFVLIVTLI
-560 AIAALVAI
+560 AGLVAAFI
-568 FVVLWNKCDWF
+568 YFWNTSDSF
-579 REFWSGLWENIQ
+579 RQFWIDLWENIR

-609 PNAVD
+609 PNAVN
-614 GFVDF
+614 GVIDF
-619 IKNNWQTLLMLLNP
+619 ITNNWQSLLMLLNP

-699 QDLINWA
+699 RDLINWA

-890 QESMDAGVIRPELFA
+890 KDSMDAGVIRPELFA
-905 GAAVTQPG
+905 GAAITQPG

-926 SAASTVS
+926 SAPSTVS
-933 GENIDYE
+933 GETIDYE

-946 RRSVDGM
+946 RQSVDGM

>member
-16 GLTTGLD
+16 GFTTGLD
-23 TVKSAATT
+23 TVKKTATSAFSVSTKAVTAITGAMAAGLTAATT
-31 AFEVSVKAVA
+31 QSVKAYADYEQLVGGVETLFKESESTVLEYA
-41 AVSGALSTGAA
+41 NIAYKTAGLSANAYMDTVTSFSASLLQSLDGDTAA
-52 AAIKVGTSFE
+52 AATKADRAITDMADNANKMGTNMRDIQNAYQGFAKQNYTMLDNLKLGYGGTKEEMERLIATANEINAQQGIATSYSIDSFADI
-62 TSMSQVAAISG
+62 VDAIHVVQENLDI
-73 ATGDE
+73 TG
-78 LQALTDK
+78 TT
-85 AKAMGAATKFSA
+85 AKEASTTIQGSIASLGAAWENFLTGM
-97 SESADA
+97 ADPDQDFD
-103 MTYMAMAGWKT
+103 TLLNNLI
-114 EDMLSGIAGIMDL
+114 DS
-127 AAASGEDLATTSDIV
+127 
-142 TDALTAFGLTAQDS
+142 ALTAADNLIPRIVETTPRLVDGLTQIATNLS
-156 THFADILAAASSN
+156 GYLPGILQ
-169 ANTNV
+169 
-174 SMMGETFKYV
+174 ELL
-184 APVAGALGFS
+184 P
-194 AEDCATAIGLM
+194 
-205 ANSGI
+205 
-210 KASQAGTSL
+210 
-219 RSIMSRLTSPTDD
+219 SIL
-232 VQTAMDALGVSM
+232 
-244 TNSDGTMKSLN
+244 DGTQAL
-255 DIILDLREGFAG
+255 LDSVSAALPDLIG
-267 LTEAE
+267 
-272 QAQMAS
+272 MAV
-278 DIAGQEAMSG
+278 DIAPQM
-288 LLAIVNA
+288 I
-295 SDSDFTKLQESI
+295 DF
-307 YGCDGAAAQM
+307 A
-317 ADTMQDNLQG
+317 
-327 KITIL
+327 
-332 KSALEGLGIDIYES
+332 
-346 MESAL
+346 
-351 SGAADLGNEYI
+351 
-362 DELSTAFEEGGPEGL
+362 
-377 ANALG
+377 
-382 SILADVV
+382 V
-389 TRAAE
+389 
-394 FAPQL
+394 QL
-399 VDLAVELIKA
+399 IGA

-415 DNLPQLFEAAEEI
+415 DNLPQLLTAAEEI

-436 GDLCPALDPVT
+436 GDLCPALDPIT
-447 DALKKIIEHLD
+447 DAIKVLLDNLDKIIPVVISLTAAF
-458 DVALAAG
+458 VAWKIAISIVGLINGVKAAME
-465 AAAIVFAGLKAGM
+465 GL
-478 AIQSAVKGFQE
+478 
-489 AQLAIALFKASTEGA
+489 
-504 NIAQAA
+504 
-510 LNGTLTV
+510 
-517 GEAIVALLTG
+517 
-527 KMTLAELASAGLA
+527 TLAEKAAELAQKL
-540 KAQTVLNGVMS
+540 LNATML
-551 ANPVTLIVL
+551 ANPFVLIVTLI
-560 AIAALVAI
+560 AGLVAAFI
-568 FVVLWNKCDWF
+568 YFWNTSDSF
-579 REFWSGLWENIQ
+579 RQFWIDLWEKIR

-609 PNAVD
+609 PNAVN
-614 GFVDF
+614 GVIDF
-619 IKNNWQTLLMLLNP
+619 ITDNWQSLLMLLNP

-656 GFIENIKNAVTNA
+656 GFVENIKNAVTNA

-706 ATAIPEFAE
+706 TTAIPEFAE
-715 TIVTFFSELPEKIAA
+715 TIVTFFSGLPEKIAA

-745 MVAEAVETGT
+745 MVAKAVETGT

-841 VKKLAD
+841 VKNLAN

-890 QESMDAGVIRPELFA
+890 KDSMDAGVIRPELFA

-926 SAASTVS
+926 AASSTVS
-933 GENIDYE
+933 GETIDYE
-940 QMGAVF
+940 QMGEVF
-946 RRSVDGM
+946 RQSVDGM

>member
-16 GLTTGLD
+16 GFTTGLD
-23 TVKSAATT
+23 TVKKTATSAFSVSTKAVTAITGAMAAGLTAATT
-31 AFEVSVKAVA
+31 QSVKAYADYEQLVGGVETLFKESESTVLEYA
-41 AVSGALSTGAA
+41 NIAYKTAGLSANAYMDTVTSFSASLLQSLDGDTAA
-52 AAIKVGTSFE
+52 AATKADRAITDMADNANKMGTNMRDIQNAYQGFAKQNYTMLDNLKLGYGGTKEEMERLIATANEINAQQGIATSYSIDSFADI
-62 TSMSQVAAISG
+62 VDAIHVVQENLDI
-73 ATGDE
+73 TG
-78 LQALTDK
+78 TT
-85 AKAMGAATKFSA
+85 AKEASTTIQGSIASLGAAWENFLTGM
-97 SESADA
+97 ADPDQDFD
-103 MTYMAMAGWKT
+103 TLLNNLI
-114 EDMLSGIAGIMDL
+114 DS
-127 AAASGEDLATTSDIV
+127 
-142 TDALTAFGLTAQDS
+142 ALTAADNLIPRIVETTPRLVDGLTQIATNLS
-156 THFADILAAASSN
+156 GYLPGILQ
-169 ANTNV
+169 
-174 SMMGETFKYV
+174 ELL
-184 APVAGALGFS
+184 P
-194 AEDCATAIGLM
+194 
-205 ANSGI
+205 
-210 KASQAGTSL
+210 
-219 RSIMSRLTSPTDD
+219 SIL
-232 VQTAMDALGVSM
+232 
-244 TNSDGTMKSLN
+244 DGTQAL
-255 DIILDLREGFAG
+255 LDSVSAALPDLIG
-267 LTEAE
+267 
-272 QAQMAS
+272 MAV
-278 DIAGQEAMSG
+278 DIAPQM
-288 LLAIVNA
+288 I
-295 SDSDFTKLQESI
+295 DF
-307 YGCDGAAAQM
+307 A
-317 ADTMQDNLQG
+317 
-327 KITIL
+327 
-332 KSALEGLGIDIYES
+332 
-346 MESAL
+346 
-351 SGAADLGNEYI
+351 
-362 DELSTAFEEGGPEGL
+362 
-377 ANALG
+377 
-382 SILADVV
+382 V
-389 TRAAE
+389 
-394 FAPQL
+394 QL
-399 VDLAVELIKA
+399 IGA

-415 DNLPQLFEAAEEI
+415 DNLPQLLTAAEEI

-447 DALKKIIEHLD
+447 DAIKVLLDNLDKIIPVVISLTAAF
-458 DVALAAG
+458 VAWKAVTGFSSL
-465 AAAIVFAGLKAGM
+465 ISGLSKAM
-478 AIQSAVKGFQE
+478 ATLNATMM
-489 AQLAIALFKASTEGA
+489 ANPIAL
-504 NIAQAA
+504 
-510 LNGTLTV
+510 
-517 GEAIVALLTG
+517 IVALI
-527 KMTLAELASAGLA
+527 AGL
-540 KAQTVLNGVMS
+540 V
-551 ANPVTLIVL
+551 
-560 AIAALVAI
+560 AAFI
-568 FVVLWNKCDWF
+568 YFWNTSDSF
-579 REFWSGLWENIQ
+579 RQFWIGLWENIR

-633 ATMLA
+633 ATLLA

-656 GFIENIKNAVTNA
+656 EFVENIKNAVTNA

-699 QDLINWA
+699 LDLINWA
-706 ATAIPEFAE
+706 TTAIPEFAE

-745 MVAEAVETGT
+745 MVTKAVETGT

-865 FKWLGEMCVE
+865 FKWLGVMCVE

>member
-1 MSDGKLLFETALDTK
+1 MSDGKLLFETSLDTK
-16 GLTTGLD
+16 GFTTGLD
-23 TVKSAATT
+23 TVKKTATGAFSVSTKAVTAITGAMAAGLTAATT
-31 AFEVSVKAVA
+31 QSVKAYADYEQLVGGVETLFKESESTVLEYA
-41 AVSGALSTGAA
+41 NIAYKTAGLSANAYMDTVTSFSASLLQSLDGDTAA
-52 AAIKVGTSFE
+52 AATKADRAITDMADNANKMGTNMRDIQNAYQGFAKQNYTMLDNLKLGYGGTKEEMERLIATANEINAQQGIATSYSIDSFADI
-62 TSMSQVAAISG
+62 VDAIHVVQENLDI
-73 ATGDE
+73 TG
-78 LQALTDK
+78 TT
-85 AKAMGAATKFSA
+85 AKEASTTIQGSIASLGAAWENFLTGM
-97 SESADA
+97 ADPDQDFD
-103 MTYMAMAGWKT
+103 TLLNNLI
-114 EDMLSGIAGIMDL
+114 DS
-127 AAASGEDLATTSDIV
+127 
-142 TDALTAFGLTAQDS
+142 ALTAADNLIPRIVETTPRLVDGLTQIATNLS
-156 THFADILAAASSN
+156 GYLPGILQ
-169 ANTNV
+169 
-174 SMMGETFKYV
+174 ELL
-184 APVAGALGFS
+184 P
-194 AEDCATAIGLM
+194 
-205 ANSGI
+205 
-210 KASQAGTSL
+210 
-219 RSIMSRLTSPTDD
+219 SIL
-232 VQTAMDALGVSM
+232 
-244 TNSDGTMKSLN
+244 DGTQAL
-255 DIILDLREGFAG
+255 LDSVSAALPDLIG
-267 LTEAE
+267 
-272 QAQMAS
+272 MAV
-278 DIAGQEAMSG
+278 DIAPQM
-288 LLAIVNA
+288 I
-295 SDSDFTKLQESI
+295 DF
-307 YGCDGAAAQM
+307 A
-317 ADTMQDNLQG
+317 
-327 KITIL
+327 
-332 KSALEGLGIDIYES
+332 
-346 MESAL
+346 
-351 SGAADLGNEYI
+351 
-362 DELSTAFEEGGPEGL
+362 
-377 ANALG
+377 
-382 SILADVV
+382 V
-389 TRAAE
+389 
-394 FAPQL
+394 QL
-399 VDLAVELIKA
+399 IGA

-415 DNLPQLFEAAEEI
+415 DNLPQLLTAAEEI

-436 GDLCPALDPVT
+436 GDLCPALDPIT
-447 DALKKIIEHLD
+447 DAIKVLLDNLDKIIPVVISLTAAF
-458 DVALAAG
+458 VAW
-465 AAAIVFAGLKAGM
+465 KAVTGFSSLISSLSKAM
-478 AIQSAVKGFQE
+478 ATLNATMM
-489 AQLAIALFKASTEGA
+489 ANPIAL
-504 NIAQAA
+504 
-510 LNGTLTV
+510 
-517 GEAIVALLTG
+517 IVALI
-527 KMTLAELASAGLA
+527 AGL
-540 KAQTVLNGVMS
+540 V
-551 ANPVTLIVL
+551 
-560 AIAALVAI
+560 AAFI
-568 FVVLWNKCDWF
+568 YFWNTSDSF
-579 REFWSGLWENIQ
+579 RQFWIDLWEKIR

-633 ATMLA
+633 ATLLA

-706 ATAIPEFAE
+706 TTAIPEFAE

-745 MVAEAVETGT
+745 MVAKAVETGT

-841 VKKLAD
+841 VKNLAN

-890 QESMDAGVIRPELFA
+890 KDSMDAGVIRPELFA

-926 SAASTVS
+926 AASSTVS
-933 GENIDYE
+933 GETIDYE

-946 RRSVDGM
+946 RQSVDGM

>member
-1 MSDGKLLFETALDTK
+1 MSDGKLLFETSLDTK
-16 GLTTGLD
+16 GFTTGLD
-23 TVKSAATT
+23 TVKKTATSAFSVSTKAVTAITGAMAAGLTAATT
-31 AFEVSVKAVA
+31 QSVKAYADYEQLVGGVETLFKESESTVLEYA
-41 AVSGALSTGAA
+41 NIAYKTAGLSANAYMDTVTSFSASLLQSLDGDTAA
-52 AAIKVGTSFE
+52 AATKADRAITDMADNANKMGTNMRDIQNAYQGFAKQNYTMLDNLKLGYGGTKEEMERLIATANEINAQQGIATSYSIDSFADI
-62 TSMSQVAAISG
+62 VDAIHVVQENLDI
-73 ATGDE
+73 TG
-78 LQALTDK
+78 TT
-85 AKAMGAATKFSA
+85 AKEASTTIQGSIASLGAAWENFLTGM
-97 SESADA
+97 ADPDQDFD
-103 MTYMAMAGWKT
+103 TLLNNLI
-114 EDMLSGIAGIMDL
+114 DS
-127 AAASGEDLATTSDIV
+127 
-142 TDALTAFGLTAQDS
+142 ALTAADNLIPRIVETTPRLVDGLAQIATNLS
-156 THFADILAAASSN
+156 GYLPGILQ
-169 ANTNV
+169 
-174 SMMGETFKYV
+174 ELL
-184 APVAGALGFS
+184 P
-194 AEDCATAIGLM
+194 
-205 ANSGI
+205 
-210 KASQAGTSL
+210 
-219 RSIMSRLTSPTDD
+219 SIL
-232 VQTAMDALGVSM
+232 
-244 TNSDGTMKSLN
+244 DGTKAL
-255 DIILDLREGFAG
+255 LDSVSAALPDLIG
-267 LTEAE
+267 
-272 QAQMAS
+272 MAV
-278 DIAGQEAMSG
+278 DIAPQM
-288 LLAIVNA
+288 I
-295 SDSDFTKLQESI
+295 DF
-307 YGCDGAAAQM
+307 A
-317 ADTMQDNLQG
+317 
-327 KITIL
+327 
-332 KSALEGLGIDIYES
+332 
-346 MESAL
+346 
-351 SGAADLGNEYI
+351 
-362 DELSTAFEEGGPEGL
+362 
-377 ANALG
+377 
-382 SILADVV
+382 V
-389 TRAAE
+389 
-394 FAPQL
+394 QL
-399 VDLAVELIKA
+399 IGA

-415 DNLPQLFEAAEEI
+415 DNLPQLLTAAEEI

-436 GDLCPALDPVT
+436 GDLCPALDPIT
-447 DALKKIIEHLD
+447 DAIKVLLDNLDKIIPVVISLTAAF
-458 DVALAAG
+458 VAWKIAISIVGLINGVKAAME
-465 AAAIVFAGLKAGM
+465 GL
-478 AIQSAVKGFQE
+478 
-489 AQLAIALFKASTEGA
+489 
-504 NIAQAA
+504 
-510 LNGTLTV
+510 
-517 GEAIVALLTG
+517 
-527 KMTLAELASAGLA
+527 TLAEKAAELAQKL
-540 KAQTVLNGVMS
+540 LNATML
-551 ANPVTLIVL
+551 ANPFVLIVTLI
-560 AIAALVAI
+560 AGLVAAFI
-568 FVVLWNKCDWF
+568 YFWNTSDSF
-579 REFWSGLWENIQ
+579 RQFWIDLWEKIR

-633 ATMLA
+633 ATLLA

-706 ATAIPEFAE
+706 TTAIPEFAE
-715 TIVTFFSELPEKIAA
+715 TIVTFFSGLPEKIAA

-745 MVAEAVETGT
+745 MVAKAVETGT

-841 VKKLAD
+841 VKNLAN

-890 QESMDAGVIRPELFA
+890 KDSMDAGVIRPELFA

-926 SAASTVS
+926 AASSTVS
-933 GENIDYE
+933 GETIDYE

-946 RRSVDGM
+946 RQSVDGM

>member
-16 GLTTGLD
+16 GFTTGLD
-23 TVKSAATT
+23 TVKKTATSAFSVSTKAVTAITGAMAAGLTAATT
-31 AFEVSVKAVA
+31 QSVKAYADYEQLVGGVETLFKESESTVLEYA
-41 AVSGALSTGAA
+41 NIAYKTAGLSANAYMDTVTSFSASLLQSLDGDTAA
-52 AAIKVGTSFE
+52 AATKADRAITDMADNANKMGTNMRDIQNAYQGFAKQNYTMLDNLKLGYGGTKEEMERLIATANEINAQQGIATSYSIDSFADI
-62 TSMSQVAAISG
+62 VDAIHVVQENLDI
-73 ATGDE
+73 TG
-78 LQALTDK
+78 TT
-85 AKAMGAATKFSA
+85 AKEASTTIQGSIASLGAAWENFLTGM
-97 SESADA
+97 ADPDQDFD
-103 MTYMAMAGWKT
+103 TLLNNLI
-114 EDMLSGIAGIMDL
+114 DS
-127 AAASGEDLATTSDIV
+127 
-142 TDALTAFGLTAQDS
+142 ALTAADNLIPRIVETTPRLVDGLTQIATNLS
-156 THFADILAAASSN
+156 GYLPGILQ
-169 ANTNV
+169 
-174 SMMGETFKYV
+174 ELL
-184 APVAGALGFS
+184 P
-194 AEDCATAIGLM
+194 
-205 ANSGI
+205 
-210 KASQAGTSL
+210 
-219 RSIMSRLTSPTDD
+219 SIL
-232 VQTAMDALGVSM
+232 
-244 TNSDGTMKSLN
+244 DGTQAL
-255 DIILDLREGFAG
+255 LDSVSAALPDLIG
-267 LTEAE
+267 
-272 QAQMAS
+272 MAV
-278 DIAGQEAMSG
+278 DIAPQM
-288 LLAIVNA
+288 I
-295 SDSDFTKLQESI
+295 DF
-307 YGCDGAAAQM
+307 A
-317 ADTMQDNLQG
+317 
-327 KITIL
+327 
-332 KSALEGLGIDIYES
+332 
-346 MESAL
+346 
-351 SGAADLGNEYI
+351 
-362 DELSTAFEEGGPEGL
+362 
-377 ANALG
+377 
-382 SILADVV
+382 V
-389 TRAAE
+389 
-394 FAPQL
+394 QL
-399 VDLAVELIKA
+399 IGA

-415 DNLPQLFEAAEEI
+415 DNLPQLLTAAEEI

-436 GDLCPALDPVT
+436 GDLCPALDPIT
-447 DALKKIIEHLD
+447 DAIKVLLDNLDKIIPVVISLTAAF
-458 DVALAAG
+458 VAW
-465 AAAIVFAGLKAGM
+465 KAVTGFSSLISSLSKAM
-478 AIQSAVKGFQE
+478 ATLNATMM
-489 AQLAIALFKASTEGA
+489 ANPIAL
-504 NIAQAA
+504 
-510 LNGTLTV
+510 
-517 GEAIVALLTG
+517 IVALI
-527 KMTLAELASAGLA
+527 AGL
-540 KAQTVLNGVMS
+540 V
-551 ANPVTLIVL
+551 
-560 AIAALVAI
+560 AAFI
-568 FVVLWNKCDWF
+568 YFWNTSDSF
-579 REFWSGLWENIQ
+579 RQFWIDLWEKIR

-633 ATMLA
+633 ATLLA

-645 DNCDAFREFVD
+645 DNCDALREFVD

-706 ATAIPEFAE
+706 TTAIPEFAE

-745 MVAEAVETGT
+745 MVAKAVETGT

-841 VKKLAD
+841 VKNLAN

-890 QESMDAGVIRPELFA
+890 KDSMDAGVIRPELFA

-913 DAVRNTAGALTGG
+913 DAVRHTAGALTGG
-926 SAASTVS
+926 AASSTVS
-933 GENIDYE
+933 GETIDYE

-946 RRSVDGM
+946 RQSVDGM

>member
-16 GLTTGLD
+16 GFTTGLD
-23 TVKSAATT
+23 TVKKTATSAFSVSTKAVTAITGAMAAGLTAATT
-31 AFEVSVKAVA
+31 QSVKAYADYEQLVGGVETLFKESESTVLEYA
-41 AVSGALSTGAA
+41 NIAYKTAGLSANAYMDTVTSFSASLLQSLDGDTAA
-52 AAIKVGTSFE
+52 AATKADRAITDMADNANKMGTNMRDIQNAYQGFAKQNYTMLDNLKLGYGGTKEEMERLIATANEINAQQGIATSYSIDSFADI
-62 TSMSQVAAISG
+62 VDAIHVVQENLDI
-73 ATGDE
+73 TG
-78 LQALTDK
+78 TT
-85 AKAMGAATKFSA
+85 AKEASTTIQGSIASLGAAWENFLTGM
-97 SESADA
+97 ADPDQDFD
-103 MTYMAMAGWKT
+103 TLLNNLI
-114 EDMLSGIAGIMDL
+114 DS
-127 AAASGEDLATTSDIV
+127 
-142 TDALTAFGLTAQDS
+142 ALTAADNLIPRIVETTPRLVDGLTQIATNLS
-156 THFADILAAASSN
+156 GYLPGILQ
-169 ANTNV
+169 
-174 SMMGETFKYV
+174 ELL
-184 APVAGALGFS
+184 P
-194 AEDCATAIGLM
+194 
-205 ANSGI
+205 
-210 KASQAGTSL
+210 
-219 RSIMSRLTSPTDD
+219 SIL
-232 VQTAMDALGVSM
+232 
-244 TNSDGTMKSLN
+244 DGTQAL
-255 DIILDLREGFAG
+255 LDSVSAALPDLIG
-267 LTEAE
+267 
-272 QAQMAS
+272 MAV
-278 DIAGQEAMSG
+278 DIAPQM
-288 LLAIVNA
+288 I
-295 SDSDFTKLQESI
+295 DF
-307 YGCDGAAAQM
+307 A
-317 ADTMQDNLQG
+317 
-327 KITIL
+327 
-332 KSALEGLGIDIYES
+332 
-346 MESAL
+346 
-351 SGAADLGNEYI
+351 
-362 DELSTAFEEGGPEGL
+362 
-377 ANALG
+377 
-382 SILADVV
+382 V
-389 TRAAE
+389 
-394 FAPQL
+394 QL
-399 VDLAVELIKA
+399 IGA

-415 DNLPQLFEAAEEI
+415 DNLPQLLTAAEEI

-436 GDLCPALDPVT
+436 GDLCPALDPIT
-447 DALKKIIEHLD
+447 DAIKVLLDNLDKIIPVVISLTAAF
-458 DVALAAG
+458 VAWKIAISIVGLINGVKAAME
-465 AAAIVFAGLKAGM
+465 GL
-478 AIQSAVKGFQE
+478 
-489 AQLAIALFKASTEGA
+489 
-504 NIAQAA
+504 
-510 LNGTLTV
+510 
-517 GEAIVALLTG
+517 
-527 KMTLAELASAGLA
+527 TLAEKAAELAQKL
-540 KAQTVLNGVMS
+540 LNATML
-551 ANPVTLIVL
+551 ANPFVLIVTLI
-560 AIAALVAI
+560 AGLVAAFI
-568 FVVLWNKCDWF
+568 YFWNTSDSF
-579 REFWSGLWENIQ
+579 RQFWIDLWEKIR

-609 PNAVD
+609 PNAVN
-614 GFVDF
+614 GVIDF
-619 IKNNWQTLLMLLNP
+619 ITNNWQSLLMLLNP

-656 GFIENIKNAVTNA
+656 GFVENIKNAVTNA

-706 ATAIPEFAE
+706 TTAIPEFAE
-715 TIVTFFSELPEKIAA
+715 TIVTFFSGLPEKIAA

-745 MVAEAVETGT
+745 MVAKAVETGT

-841 VKKLAD
+841 VKNLAN

-890 QESMDAGVIRPELFA
+890 KDSMDAGVIRPELFA

-926 SAASTVS
+926 AASSTVS
-933 GENIDYE
+933 GETIDYE

-946 RRSVDGM
+946 RQSVDGM

>member
-1 MSDGKLLFETALDTK
+1 MSDGKLLFETSLDTK
-16 GLTTGLD
+16 GFTTGLD
-23 TVKSAATT
+23 TVKKTATSAFSVSTKAVTAITGAMAAGLTAATT
-31 AFEVSVKAVA
+31 QSVKAYADYEQLVGGVETLFKESESTVLEYA
-41 AVSGALSTGAA
+41 NIAYKTAGLSANAYMDTVTSFSASLLQSLDGDTAA
-52 AAIKVGTSFE
+52 AATKADRAITDMADNANKMGTNMRDIQNAYQGFAKQNYTMLDNLKLGYGGTKEEMERLIATANEINAQQGIATSYSIDSFADI
-62 TSMSQVAAISG
+62 VDAIHVVQENLDI
-73 ATGDE
+73 TG
-78 LQALTDK
+78 TT
-85 AKAMGAATKFSA
+85 AKEASTTIQGSIASLGAAWENFLTGM
-97 SESADA
+97 ADPDQDFD
-103 MTYMAMAGWKT
+103 TLLNNLI
-114 EDMLSGIAGIMDL
+114 DS
-127 AAASGEDLATTSDIV
+127 
-142 TDALTAFGLTAQDS
+142 ALTAADNLIPRIVETTPRLVDGLTQIATNLS
-156 THFADILAAASSN
+156 GYLPGILQ
-169 ANTNV
+169 
-174 SMMGETFKYV
+174 ELL
-184 APVAGALGFS
+184 P
-194 AEDCATAIGLM
+194 
-205 ANSGI
+205 
-210 KASQAGTSL
+210 
-219 RSIMSRLTSPTDD
+219 SIL
-232 VQTAMDALGVSM
+232 
-244 TNSDGTMKSLN
+244 DGTQAL
-255 DIILDLREGFAG
+255 LDSVSAALPDLIG
-267 LTEAE
+267 
-272 QAQMAS
+272 MAV
-278 DIAGQEAMSG
+278 DIAPQM
-288 LLAIVNA
+288 I
-295 SDSDFTKLQESI
+295 DF
-307 YGCDGAAAQM
+307 A
-317 ADTMQDNLQG
+317 
-327 KITIL
+327 
-332 KSALEGLGIDIYES
+332 
-346 MESAL
+346 
-351 SGAADLGNEYI
+351 
-362 DELSTAFEEGGPEGL
+362 
-377 ANALG
+377 
-382 SILADVV
+382 V
-389 TRAAE
+389 
-394 FAPQL
+394 QL
-399 VDLAVELIKA
+399 IGA

-415 DNLPQLFEAAEEI
+415 DNLPQLLTAAEEI

-436 GDLCPALDPVT
+436 GDLCPALDPIT
-447 DALKKIIEHLD
+447 DAIKVLLDNLDKIIPVVISLTAAF
-458 DVALAAG
+458 VAWKIAISIVGLINGVKAAME
-465 AAAIVFAGLKAGM
+465 GL
-478 AIQSAVKGFQE
+478 
-489 AQLAIALFKASTEGA
+489 
-504 NIAQAA
+504 
-510 LNGTLTV
+510 
-517 GEAIVALLTG
+517 
-527 KMTLAELASAGLA
+527 TLAEKAAELAQKL
-540 KAQTVLNGVMS
+540 LNATML
-551 ANPVTLIVL
+551 ANPFVLIVTLI
-560 AIAALVAI
+560 AGLVAAFI
-568 FVVLWNKCDWF
+568 YFWNTSDSF
-579 REFWSGLWENIQ
+579 RQFWIDLWEKIR

-609 PNAVD
+609 PNAVN
-614 GFVDF
+614 GVIDF
-619 IKNNWQTLLMLLNP
+619 ITNNWQSLLMLLNP

-656 GFIENIKNAVTNA
+656 GFVENIKNAVTNA

-706 ATAIPEFAE
+706 TTAIPEFAE

-745 MVAEAVETGT
+745 MVAKAVETGT

-812 PSRMSEIGKH
+812 PSRMREIGKY

-841 VKKLAD
+841 VKNLAN

-890 QESMDAGVIRPELFA
+890 KDSMDAGVIRPELFA

-926 SAASTVS
+926 AASSTVS
-933 GENIDYE
+933 GETIDYE

-946 RRSVDGM
+946 RQSVDGM

>member
-16 GLTTGLD
+16 GFTTGLD
-23 TVKSAATT
+23 TVKKTATSAFSVSTKAVTAITGAMAAGLTAATT
-31 AFEVSVKAVA
+31 QSVKAYADYEQLVGGVETLFKESESTVLEYA
-41 AVSGALSTGAA
+41 NIAYKTAGLSANAYMDTVTSFSASLLQSLDGDTAA
-52 AAIKVGTSFE
+52 AATKADRAITDMADNANKMGTNMRDIQNAYQGFAKQNYTMLDNLKLGYGGTKEEMERLIATANEINAQQGIATSYSIDSFADI
-62 TSMSQVAAISG
+62 VDAIHVVQENLDI
-73 ATGDE
+73 TG
-78 LQALTDK
+78 TT
-85 AKAMGAATKFSA
+85 AKEASTTIQGSIASLGAAWENFLTGM
-97 SESADA
+97 ADPDQDFD
-103 MTYMAMAGWKT
+103 TLLNNLI
-114 EDMLSGIAGIMDL
+114 DS
-127 AAASGEDLATTSDIV
+127 
-142 TDALTAFGLTAQDS
+142 ALTAADNLIPRIVETTPRLVDGLAQIATNLS
-156 THFADILAAASSN
+156 GYLPGILQ
-169 ANTNV
+169 
-174 SMMGETFKYV
+174 ELL
-184 APVAGALGFS
+184 P
-194 AEDCATAIGLM
+194 
-205 ANSGI
+205 
-210 KASQAGTSL
+210 
-219 RSIMSRLTSPTDD
+219 SIL
-232 VQTAMDALGVSM
+232 
-244 TNSDGTMKSLN
+244 DGTQAL
-255 DIILDLREGFAG
+255 LDSVSAALPDLIG
-267 LTEAE
+267 
-272 QAQMAS
+272 MAV
-278 DIAGQEAMSG
+278 DIAPQM
-288 LLAIVNA
+288 I
-295 SDSDFTKLQESI
+295 DF
-307 YGCDGAAAQM
+307 A
-317 ADTMQDNLQG
+317 
-327 KITIL
+327 
-332 KSALEGLGIDIYES
+332 
-346 MESAL
+346 
-351 SGAADLGNEYI
+351 
-362 DELSTAFEEGGPEGL
+362 
-377 ANALG
+377 
-382 SILADVV
+382 V
-389 TRAAE
+389 
-394 FAPQL
+394 QL
-399 VDLAVELIKA
+399 IGA

-415 DNLPQLFEAAEEI
+415 DNLPQLLTAAEEI

-436 GDLCPALDPVT
+436 GDLCPALDPIT
-447 DALKKIIEHLD
+447 DAIKVLLDNLDKIIPVVISLTAAF
-458 DVALAAG
+458 VAWKIAISIVGLINGVKAAME
-465 AAAIVFAGLKAGM
+465 GL
-478 AIQSAVKGFQE
+478 
-489 AQLAIALFKASTEGA
+489 
-504 NIAQAA
+504 
-510 LNGTLTV
+510 
-517 GEAIVALLTG
+517 
-527 KMTLAELASAGLA
+527 TLAEKAAELAQKL
-540 KAQTVLNGVMS
+540 LNATML
-551 ANPVTLIVL
+551 ANPFVLIVTLI
-560 AIAALVAI
+560 AGLVAAFI
-568 FVVLWNKCDWF
+568 YFWNTSDSF
-579 REFWSGLWENIQ
+579 RQFWIDLWEKIR

-633 ATMLA
+633 ATLLA

-669 WDSLVQWVSELPET
+669 WDLLVQWVSELPET

-706 ATAIPEFAE
+706 TTAIPEFAE

-745 MVAEAVETGT
+745 MVAKAVETGT

-841 VKKLAD
+841 VKNLAN

-865 FKWLGEMCVE
+865 FKWRGEMCVE

-890 QESMDAGVIRPELFA
+890 KDSMDAGVIRPELFA

-913 DAVRNTAGALTGG
+913 DAVRNTAGTLTGG
-926 SAASTVS
+926 AASSTVS
-933 GENIDYE
+933 GETIDYE

-946 RRSVDGM
+946 RQSVDGM

>member
-16 GLTTGLD
+16 GFTTGLD
-23 TVKSAATT
+23 TVKKTATSAFSVSTKAVTAITGAMAAGLTAATT
-31 AFEVSVKAVA
+31 QSVKAYADYEQLVGGVETLFKESESTVLEYA
-41 AVSGALSTGAA
+41 NIAYKTAGLSANAYMDTVTSFSASLLQSLDGDTAA
-52 AAIKVGTSFE
+52 AATKADRAITDMADNANKMGTNMRDIQNAYQGFAKQNYTMLDNLKLGYGGTKEEMERLIATANEINAQQGIATSYSIDSFADI
-62 TSMSQVAAISG
+62 VDAIHVVQENLDI
-73 ATGDE
+73 TG
-78 LQALTDK
+78 TT
-85 AKAMGAATKFSA
+85 AKEASTTIQGSIASLGAAWENFLTGM
-97 SESADA
+97 ADPDQDFD
-103 MTYMAMAGWKT
+103 TLLNNLI
-114 EDMLSGIAGIMDL
+114 DS
-127 AAASGEDLATTSDIV
+127 
-142 TDALTAFGLTAQDS
+142 ALTAADNLIPRIVETTPRLVDGLSQIATNLS
-156 THFADILAAASSN
+156 GYLPGILQ
-169 ANTNV
+169 
-174 SMMGETFKYV
+174 ELL
-184 APVAGALGFS
+184 P
-194 AEDCATAIGLM
+194 
-205 ANSGI
+205 
-210 KASQAGTSL
+210 
-219 RSIMSRLTSPTDD
+219 SIL
-232 VQTAMDALGVSM
+232 
-244 TNSDGTMKSLN
+244 DGTQAL
-255 DIILDLREGFAG
+255 LDSVSAALPDLIG
-267 LTEAE
+267 
-272 QAQMAS
+272 MAV
-278 DIAGQEAMSG
+278 DIAPQM
-288 LLAIVNA
+288 I
-295 SDSDFTKLQESI
+295 DF
-307 YGCDGAAAQM
+307 A
-317 ADTMQDNLQG
+317 
-327 KITIL
+327 
-332 KSALEGLGIDIYES
+332 
-346 MESAL
+346 
-351 SGAADLGNEYI
+351 
-362 DELSTAFEEGGPEGL
+362 
-377 ANALG
+377 
-382 SILADVV
+382 V
-389 TRAAE
+389 
-394 FAPQL
+394 QL
-399 VDLAVELIKA
+399 IGA

-415 DNLPQLFEAAEEI
+415 DNLPQLLTAAEEI

-436 GDLCPALDPVT
+436 GDLCPALDPIT
-447 DALKKIIEHLD
+447 DAIKVLLDNLDKIIPVVISLTAAF
-458 DVALAAG
+458 VAWKIAISIVGLINGVKAAME
-465 AAAIVFAGLKAGM
+465 GL
-478 AIQSAVKGFQE
+478 
-489 AQLAIALFKASTEGA
+489 
-504 NIAQAA
+504 
-510 LNGTLTV
+510 
-517 GEAIVALLTG
+517 
-527 KMTLAELASAGLA
+527 TLAEKAAELAQKL
-540 KAQTVLNGVMS
+540 LNATML
-551 ANPVTLIVL
+551 ANPFVLIVTLI
-560 AIAALVAI
+560 AGLVAAFI
-568 FVVLWNKCDWF
+568 YFWNTSDSF
-579 REFWSGLWENIQ
+579 RQFWIDLWEKIR

-633 ATMLA
+633 ATLLA

-706 ATAIPEFAE
+706 TTAIPEFAE

-745 MVAEAVETGT
+745 MVAKAVETGT

-841 VKKLAD
+841 VKNLAN

-890 QESMDAGVIRPELFA
+890 KDSMDAGVIRPELFA

-926 SAASTVS
+926 AASSTVS
-933 GENIDYE
+933 GETIDYE
-940 QMGAVF
+940 QMGEVF
-946 RRSVDGM
+946 RQSVDGM

>member
-16 GLTTGLD
+16 GFTTGLD
-23 TVKSAATT
+23 TVKKTATSAFSVSTKAVTAITGAMAAGLTAATT
-31 AFEVSVKAVA
+31 QSVKAYADYEQLVGGVETLFKESESTVLEYA
-41 AVSGALSTGAA
+41 NIAYKTAGLSANAYMDTVTSFSASLLQSLDGDTAA
-52 AAIKVGTSFE
+52 AATKADRAITDMADNANKMGTNMRDIQNAYQGFAKQNYTMLDNLKLGYGGTKEEMERLIATANEINAQQGIATSYSIDSFADI
-62 TSMSQVAAISG
+62 VDAIHVVQENLDI
-73 ATGDE
+73 TG
-78 LQALTDK
+78 TT
-85 AKAMGAATKFSA
+85 AKEASTTIQGSIASLGAAWENFLTGM
-97 SESADA
+97 ADPDQDFD
-103 MTYMAMAGWKT
+103 TLLNNLI
-114 EDMLSGIAGIMDL
+114 DS
-127 AAASGEDLATTSDIV
+127 
-142 TDALTAFGLTAQDS
+142 ALTAADNLIPRIVETTPRLVDGLSQIATNLS
-156 THFADILAAASSN
+156 GYLPGILQ
-169 ANTNV
+169 
-174 SMMGETFKYV
+174 ELL
-184 APVAGALGFS
+184 P
-194 AEDCATAIGLM
+194 
-205 ANSGI
+205 
-210 KASQAGTSL
+210 
-219 RSIMSRLTSPTDD
+219 SIL
-232 VQTAMDALGVSM
+232 
-244 TNSDGTMKSLN
+244 DGTQAL
-255 DIILDLREGFAG
+255 LDSVSAALPDLIG
-267 LTEAE
+267 
-272 QAQMAS
+272 MAV
-278 DIAGQEAMSG
+278 DIAPQM
-288 LLAIVNA
+288 I
-295 SDSDFTKLQESI
+295 DF
-307 YGCDGAAAQM
+307 A
-317 ADTMQDNLQG
+317 
-327 KITIL
+327 
-332 KSALEGLGIDIYES
+332 
-346 MESAL
+346 
-351 SGAADLGNEYI
+351 
-362 DELSTAFEEGGPEGL
+362 
-377 ANALG
+377 
-382 SILADVV
+382 V
-389 TRAAE
+389 
-394 FAPQL
+394 QL
-399 VDLAVELIKA
+399 IGA

-415 DNLPQLFEAAEEI
+415 DNLPQLLTAAEEI

-436 GDLCPALDPVT
+436 GDLCPALDPIT
-447 DALKKIIEHLD
+447 DAIKVLLDNLDKIIPVVISLTAAF
-458 DVALAAG
+458 VAWKI
-465 AAAIVFAGLKAGM
+465 AISIVGLINGVK
-478 AIQSAVKGFQE
+478 SAM
-489 AQLAIALFKASTEGA
+489 EG
-504 NIAQAA
+504 
-510 LNGTLTV
+510 L
-517 GEAIVALLTG
+517 
-527 KMTLAELASAGLA
+527 TLAEKAAELAQKL
-540 KAQTVLNGVMS
+540 LNATML
-551 ANPVTLIVL
+551 ANPFVLIVTLI
-560 AIAALVAI
+560 AGLVAAFI
-568 FVVLWNKCDWF
+568 YFWNTSDSF
-579 REFWSGLWENIQ
+579 RQFWIDLWEKIR

-633 ATMLA
+633 ATLLA

-706 ATAIPEFAE
+706 TTAIPEFAE
-715 TIVTFFSELPEKIAA
+715 TIVTFFSGLPEKIAA

-745 MVAEAVETGT
+745 MVAKAVETGT

-841 VKKLAD
+841 VKNLAN

-890 QESMDAGVIRPELFA
+890 KDSMDAGVIRPELFA

-926 SAASTVS
+926 AASSTVS
-933 GENIDYE
+933 GETIDYE

-946 RRSVDGM
+946 RQSVDGM

>member
-16 GLTTGLD
+16 GFTTGLD
-23 TVKSAATT
+23 TVKKTATSAFSVSTKAVTAITGAMAAGLTAATT
-31 AFEVSVKAVA
+31 QSVKAYADYEQLVGGVETLFKESESTVLEYA
-41 AVSGALSTGAA
+41 NIAYKTAGLSANAYMDTVTSFSASLLQSLDGDTAA
-52 AAIKVGTSFE
+52 AATKADRAITDMADNANKMGTNMRDIQNAYQGFAKQNYTMLDNLKLGYGGTKEEMERLIATANEINAQQGIATSYSIDSFADI
-62 TSMSQVAAISG
+62 VDAIHVVQENLDI
-73 ATGDE
+73 TG
-78 LQALTDK
+78 TT
-85 AKAMGAATKFSA
+85 AKEASTTIQGSIASLGAAWENFLTGM
-97 SESADA
+97 ADPDQDFD
-103 MTYMAMAGWKT
+103 TLLNNLI
-114 EDMLSGIAGIMDL
+114 DS
-127 AAASGEDLATTSDIV
+127 
-142 TDALTAFGLTAQDS
+142 ALTAADNLIPRIVETTPRLVDGLSRIATNLS
-156 THFADILAAASSN
+156 GYLPGILQ
-169 ANTNV
+169 
-174 SMMGETFKYV
+174 ELL
-184 APVAGALGFS
+184 P
-194 AEDCATAIGLM
+194 
-205 ANSGI
+205 
-210 KASQAGTSL
+210 
-219 RSIMSRLTSPTDD
+219 SIL
-232 VQTAMDALGVSM
+232 
-244 TNSDGTMKSLN
+244 DGTQAL
-255 DIILDLREGFAG
+255 LDSVSAALPDLIG
-267 LTEAE
+267 
-272 QAQMAS
+272 MAV
-278 DIAGQEAMSG
+278 DIAPQM
-288 LLAIVNA
+288 I
-295 SDSDFTKLQESI
+295 DF
-307 YGCDGAAAQM
+307 A
-317 ADTMQDNLQG
+317 
-327 KITIL
+327 
-332 KSALEGLGIDIYES
+332 
-346 MESAL
+346 
-351 SGAADLGNEYI
+351 
-362 DELSTAFEEGGPEGL
+362 
-377 ANALG
+377 
-382 SILADVV
+382 V
-389 TRAAE
+389 
-394 FAPQL
+394 QL
-399 VDLAVELIKA
+399 IGA

-415 DNLPQLFEAAEEI
+415 DNLPQLLTAAEEI

-436 GDLCPALDPVT
+436 GDLCPALDPIT
-447 DALKKIIEHLD
+447 DAIKVLLDNLDKIIPVVISLTAAF
-458 DVALAAG
+458 VAW
-465 AAAIVFAGLKAGM
+465 KAVTRFSSLISSLSKAM
-478 AIQSAVKGFQE
+478 ATLNATMM
-489 AQLAIALFKASTEGA
+489 ANPIAL
-504 NIAQAA
+504 
-510 LNGTLTV
+510 
-517 GEAIVALLTG
+517 IVAL
-527 KMTLAELASAGLA
+527 
-540 KAQTVLNGVMS
+540 
-551 ANPVTLIVL
+551 IVG
-560 AIAALVAI
+560 LVAAFI
-568 FVVLWNKCDWF
+568 YFWNTSDSF
-579 REFWSGLWENIQ
+579 RQFWIDLWEKIR

-609 PNAVD
+609 PNAVN
-614 GFVDF
+614 GVIDF
-619 IKNNWQTLLMLLNP
+619 ITNNWQTLLMLLNP

-706 ATAIPEFAE
+706 TTAIPEFAE

-745 MVAEAVETGT
+745 MVAKAVETGT

-841 VKKLAD
+841 VKNLAN

-890 QESMDAGVIRPELFA
+890 KDSMDAGVIRPELFA
-905 GAAVTQPG
+905 GASVLQPV
-913 DAVRNTAGALTGG
+913 DVVRNTAGTLTGR
-926 SAASTVS
+926 SAPSTVS

-946 RRSVDGM
+946 RQSVDGM

>member
-16 GLTTGLD
+16 GFTTGLD
-23 TVKSAATT
+23 TVKKTATSAFSVSTKAVTAITGAMAAGLTAATT
-31 AFEVSVKAVA
+31 QSVKAYADYEQLVGGVETLFKESESTVLEYA
-41 AVSGALSTGAA
+41 NIAYKTAGLSANAYMDTVTSFSASLLQSLDGDTAA
-52 AAIKVGTSFE
+52 AATKADRAITDMADNANKMGTNMRDIQNAYQGFAKQNYTMLDNLKLGYGGTKEEMERLIATANEINAQQGIATSYSIDSFADI
-62 TSMSQVAAISG
+62 VDAIHVVQENLDI
-73 ATGDE
+73 TG
-78 LQALTDK
+78 TT
-85 AKAMGAATKFSA
+85 AKEASTTIQGSIASLGAAWENFLTGM
-97 SESADA
+97 ADPDQDFD
-103 MTYMAMAGWKT
+103 TLLNNLI
-114 EDMLSGIAGIMDL
+114 DS
-127 AAASGEDLATTSDIV
+127 
-142 TDALTAFGLTAQDS
+142 ALTAADNLIPRIVETTPRLVDGLAQIATNLS
-156 THFADILAAASSN
+156 GYLPGILQ
-169 ANTNV
+169 
-174 SMMGETFKYV
+174 ELL
-184 APVAGALGFS
+184 P
-194 AEDCATAIGLM
+194 
-205 ANSGI
+205 
-210 KASQAGTSL
+210 
-219 RSIMSRLTSPTDD
+219 SIL
-232 VQTAMDALGVSM
+232 
-244 TNSDGTMKSLN
+244 DGTKAL
-255 DIILDLREGFAG
+255 LDSVSAALPDLIG
-267 LTEAE
+267 
-272 QAQMAS
+272 MAV
-278 DIAGQEAMSG
+278 DIAPQM
-288 LLAIVNA
+288 I
-295 SDSDFTKLQESI
+295 DF
-307 YGCDGAAAQM
+307 A
-317 ADTMQDNLQG
+317 
-327 KITIL
+327 
-332 KSALEGLGIDIYES
+332 
-346 MESAL
+346 
-351 SGAADLGNEYI
+351 
-362 DELSTAFEEGGPEGL
+362 
-377 ANALG
+377 
-382 SILADVV
+382 V
-389 TRAAE
+389 
-394 FAPQL
+394 QL
-399 VDLAVELIKA
+399 IGA

-415 DNLPQLFEAAEEI
+415 DNLPQLLTAAEEI

-436 GDLCPALDPVT
+436 GDLCPALDPIT
-447 DALKKIIEHLD
+447 DAIKVLLDNLDKIIPVVISLTAAF
-458 DVALAAG
+458 VAWKIAISIVGLINGVKAAME
-465 AAAIVFAGLKAGM
+465 GL
-478 AIQSAVKGFQE
+478 
-489 AQLAIALFKASTEGA
+489 
-504 NIAQAA
+504 
-510 LNGTLTV
+510 
-517 GEAIVALLTG
+517 
-527 KMTLAELASAGLA
+527 TLAEKAAELAQKL
-540 KAQTVLNGVMS
+540 LNATML
-551 ANPVTLIVL
+551 ANPFVLIVTLI
-560 AIAALVAI
+560 AGLVAAFI
-568 FVVLWNKCDWF
+568 YFWNTSDSF
-579 REFWSGLWENIQ
+579 RQFWIDLWEKIR

-633 ATMLA
+633 ATLLA

-656 GFIENIKNAVTNA
+656 GFVENIKNAVTNA

-706 ATAIPEFAE
+706 TTAIPEFAE

-745 MVAEAVETGT
+745 MVAKAVETGT

-812 PSRMSEIGKH
+812 PSRMREIGKH

-841 VKKLAD
+841 VKNLAN

-890 QESMDAGVIRPELFA
+890 KDSMDAGVIRPELFA

-926 SAASTVS
+926 AASSTVS
-933 GENIDYE
+933 GETIDYE

-946 RRSVDGM
+946 RQSVDGM

>member
-1 MSDGKLLFETALDTK
+1 MSDGKLLFETSLDTK
-16 GLTTGLD
+16 GFTTGLD
-23 TVKSAATT
+23 TVKKTATSAFSVSTKAVTAITGAMAAGLTAATT
-31 AFEVSVKAVA
+31 QSVKAYADYEQLVGGVETLFKESESTVLEYA
-41 AVSGALSTGAA
+41 NIAYKTAGLSANAYMDTVTSFSASLLQSLDGDTAA
-52 AAIKVGTSFE
+52 AATKADRAITDMADNANKMGTNMRDIQNAYQGFAKQNYTMLDNLKLGYGGTKLEMERLIATANEINAQQGIATSYSIDSFADI
-62 TSMSQVAAISG
+62 VDAIHVVQENLDI
-73 ATGDE
+73 TG
-78 LQALTDK
+78 TT
-85 AKAMGAATKFSA
+85 AKEASTTIQGSIASLGAAWENFLTGM
-97 SESADA
+97 ADPDQDFD
-103 MTYMAMAGWKT
+103 TLLNNLI
-114 EDMLSGIAGIMDL
+114 DS
-127 AAASGEDLATTSDIV
+127 
-142 TDALTAFGLTAQDS
+142 ALTAADNLIPRIVETTPRLVDGLSQIATNLS
-156 THFADILAAASSN
+156 GYLPGILQ
-169 ANTNV
+169 
-174 SMMGETFKYV
+174 ELL
-184 APVAGALGFS
+184 P
-194 AEDCATAIGLM
+194 
-205 ANSGI
+205 
-210 KASQAGTSL
+210 
-219 RSIMSRLTSPTDD
+219 SIL
-232 VQTAMDALGVSM
+232 
-244 TNSDGTMKSLN
+244 DGTQAL
-255 DIILDLREGFAG
+255 LDSVSAALPDLIG
-267 LTEAE
+267 
-272 QAQMAS
+272 MAV
-278 DIAGQEAMSG
+278 DIAPQM
-288 LLAIVNA
+288 I
-295 SDSDFTKLQESI
+295 DF
-307 YGCDGAAAQM
+307 A
-317 ADTMQDNLQG
+317 
-327 KITIL
+327 
-332 KSALEGLGIDIYES
+332 
-346 MESAL
+346 
-351 SGAADLGNEYI
+351 
-362 DELSTAFEEGGPEGL
+362 
-377 ANALG
+377 
-382 SILADVV
+382 V
-389 TRAAE
+389 
-394 FAPQL
+394 QL
-399 VDLAVELIKA
+399 IGA

-415 DNLPQLFEAAEEI
+415 DNLPQLLTAAEEI

-436 GDLCPALDPVT
+436 GDLCPALDPIT
-447 DALKKIIEHLD
+447 DAIKVLLDNLDKIIPVVISLTAAF
-458 DVALAAG
+458 VAWKAVTGFSSL
-465 AAAIVFAGLKAGM
+465 ISGLSKAM
-478 AIQSAVKGFQE
+478 ATLNATMM
-489 AQLAIALFKASTEGA
+489 ANPIAL
-504 NIAQAA
+504 
-510 LNGTLTV
+510 
-517 GEAIVALLTG
+517 IVALI
-527 KMTLAELASAGLA
+527 AGL
-540 KAQTVLNGVMS
+540 V
-551 ANPVTLIVL
+551 
-560 AIAALVAI
+560 AAFI
-568 FVVLWNKCDWF
+568 YFWNTSDSF
-579 REFWSGLWENIQ
+579 RQFWIDLWEKIR

-633 ATMLA
+633 ATLLA

-706 ATAIPEFAE
+706 TTAIPEFAE

-745 MVAEAVETGT
+745 MVAKAVETGT

-841 VKKLAD
+841 VKNLAN

-890 QESMDAGVIRPELFA
+890 KDSMDAGVIRPELFA

-926 SAASTVS
+926 AASSTVS
-933 GENIDYE
+933 GETIDYE

-946 RRSVDGM
+946 RQSVDGM

>member
-16 GLTTGLD
+16 GFTTGLD
-23 TVKSAATT
+23 TVKKTATSAFSVSTKAVTAITGAMAAGLTAATT
-31 AFEVSVKAVA
+31 QSVKAYADYEQLVGGVETLFKESESTVLEYA
-41 AVSGALSTGAA
+41 NIAYKTAGLSANAYMDTVTSFSASLLQSLDGDTAA
-52 AAIKVGTSFE
+52 AATKADRAITDMADNANKMGTNMRDIQNAYQGFAKQNYTMLDNLKLGYGGTKEEMERLIATANEINAQQGIATSYSIDSFADI
-62 TSMSQVAAISG
+62 VDAIHVVQENLDI
-73 ATGDE
+73 TG
-78 LQALTDK
+78 TT
-85 AKAMGAATKFSA
+85 AKEASTTIQGSIASLGAAWENFLTGM
-97 SESADA
+97 ADPDQDFD
-103 MTYMAMAGWKT
+103 TLLNNLI
-114 EDMLSGIAGIMDL
+114 DS
-127 AAASGEDLATTSDIV
+127 
-142 TDALTAFGLTAQDS
+142 ALTAADNLIPRIVETTPRLVDGLTQIATNLS
-156 THFADILAAASSN
+156 GYLPGILQ
-169 ANTNV
+169 
-174 SMMGETFKYV
+174 ELL
-184 APVAGALGFS
+184 P
-194 AEDCATAIGLM
+194 
-205 ANSGI
+205 
-210 KASQAGTSL
+210 
-219 RSIMSRLTSPTDD
+219 SIL
-232 VQTAMDALGVSM
+232 
-244 TNSDGTMKSLN
+244 DGTQAL
-255 DIILDLREGFAG
+255 LDSVSAALPDLIG
-267 LTEAE
+267 
-272 QAQMAS
+272 MAV
-278 DIAGQEAMSG
+278 DIAPQM
-288 LLAIVNA
+288 I
-295 SDSDFTKLQESI
+295 DF
-307 YGCDGAAAQM
+307 A
-317 ADTMQDNLQG
+317 
-327 KITIL
+327 
-332 KSALEGLGIDIYES
+332 
-346 MESAL
+346 
-351 SGAADLGNEYI
+351 
-362 DELSTAFEEGGPEGL
+362 
-377 ANALG
+377 
-382 SILADVV
+382 V
-389 TRAAE
+389 
-394 FAPQL
+394 QL
-399 VDLAVELIKA
+399 IGA

-415 DNLPQLFEAAEEI
+415 DNLPQLLTAAEEI

-447 DALKKIIEHLD
+447 DAIKVLLDNLDKIIPVVISLTAAF
-458 DVALAAG
+458 VAWKAVTGFSSL
-465 AAAIVFAGLKAGM
+465 ISGLSKAM
-478 AIQSAVKGFQE
+478 ATLNATMM
-489 AQLAIALFKASTEGA
+489 ANPIAL
-504 NIAQAA
+504 
-510 LNGTLTV
+510 
-517 GEAIVALLTG
+517 IVALI
-527 KMTLAELASAGLA
+527 AGL
-540 KAQTVLNGVMS
+540 V
-551 ANPVTLIVL
+551 
-560 AIAALVAI
+560 AAFI
-568 FVVLWNKCDWF
+568 YFWNTSDSF
-579 REFWSGLWENIQ
+579 RQFWIGLWENIR

-633 ATMLA
+633 ATLLA

-656 GFIENIKNAVTNA
+656 EFVENIKNAVTNA

-699 QDLINWA
+699 LDLINWA
-706 ATAIPEFAE
+706 TTAIPEFAE

-745 MVAEAVETGT
+745 MVTKAVETGT

-841 VKKLAD
+841 VKNLAN

-890 QESMDAGVIRPELFA
+890 KDSMDAGVIRPELFA

-926 SAASTVS
+926 AASSTVS
-933 GENIDYE
+933 GETIDYE

-946 RRSVDGM
+946 RQSVDGM

>member
-1 MSDGKLLFETALDTK
+1 MSDGKLLFETSLDTK
-16 GLTTGLD
+16 GFTTGLD
-23 TVKSAATT
+23 TVKKTATSAFSVSTKAVTAITGAMAAGLTAATT
-31 AFEVSVKAVA
+31 QSVKAYADYEQLVGGVETLFKESESTVLEYA
-41 AVSGALSTGAA
+41 NIAYKTAGLSANAYMDTVTSFSASLLQSLDGDTAA
-52 AAIKVGTSFE
+52 AATK
-62 TSMSQVAAISG
+62 ADRAI
-73 ATGDE
+73 
-78 LQALTDK
+78 TDMADNANK
-85 AKAMGAATKFSA
+85 MGANMRDIQNAYQGFAKQNYTMLDNLKLGYGGTKEEMERLIATA
-97 SESADA
+97 NEINAQQ
-103 MTYMAMAGWKT
+103 
-114 EDMLSGIAGIMDL
+114 GIA
-127 AAASGEDLATTSDIV
+127 TSYSIDSFADIV
-142 TDALTAFGLTAQDS
+142 DAIHVVQENLDITGTTAKEASTTIQGSIASLGAAWENFLTGMADPDQDFDTLLNNLIDSALTAADNLIPRIVETTPRLVDGLTQIATNLS
-156 THFADILAAASSN
+156 GYLPGILQ
-169 ANTNV
+169 
-174 SMMGETFKYV
+174 ELL
-184 APVAGALGFS
+184 P
-194 AEDCATAIGLM
+194 
-205 ANSGI
+205 
-210 KASQAGTSL
+210 
-219 RSIMSRLTSPTDD
+219 SIL
-232 VQTAMDALGVSM
+232 
-244 TNSDGTMKSLN
+244 DGTQAL
-255 DIILDLREGFAG
+255 LDSVSAALPDLIG
-267 LTEAE
+267 
-272 QAQMAS
+272 MAV
-278 DIAGQEAMSG
+278 DIAPQM
-288 LLAIVNA
+288 I
-295 SDSDFTKLQESI
+295 DF
-307 YGCDGAAAQM
+307 A
-317 ADTMQDNLQG
+317 
-327 KITIL
+327 
-332 KSALEGLGIDIYES
+332 
-346 MESAL
+346 
-351 SGAADLGNEYI
+351 
-362 DELSTAFEEGGPEGL
+362 
-377 ANALG
+377 
-382 SILADVV
+382 V
-389 TRAAE
+389 
-394 FAPQL
+394 QL
-399 VDLAVELIKA
+399 IGA

-415 DNLPQLFEAAEEI
+415 DNLPQLLTAAEEI

-436 GDLCPALDPVT
+436 GDLCPALDPIT
-447 DALKKIIEHLD
+447 DAIKVLLDNLDKIIPVVISLTAAF
-458 DVALAAG
+458 VAWKIAISIVGLINGVKAAME
-465 AAAIVFAGLKAGM
+465 GL
-478 AIQSAVKGFQE
+478 
-489 AQLAIALFKASTEGA
+489 
-504 NIAQAA
+504 
-510 LNGTLTV
+510 
-517 GEAIVALLTG
+517 
-527 KMTLAELASAGLA
+527 TLAEKAAELAQKL
-540 KAQTVLNGVMS
+540 LNATML
-551 ANPVTLIVL
+551 ANPFVLIVTLI
-560 AIAALVAI
+560 AGLVAAFI
-568 FVVLWNKCDWF
+568 YFWNTSDSF
-579 REFWSGLWENIQ
+579 RQFWIDLWEKIR

-609 PNAVD
+609 PNAVN
-614 GFVDF
+614 GVIDF
-619 IKNNWQTLLMLLNP
+619 ITNNWQSLLMLLNP

-656 GFIENIKNAVTNA
+656 GFVENIKNAVTNA

-706 ATAIPEFAE
+706 TTAIPEFAE
-715 TIVTFFSELPEKIAA
+715 TIVTFFSGLPEKIAA

-745 MVAEAVETGT
+745 MVAKAVETGT

-841 VKKLAD
+841 VKNLAN

-890 QESMDAGVIRPELFA
+890 KDSMDAGVIRPELFA

-926 SAASTVS
+926 AASSTVS
-933 GENIDYE
+933 GETIDYE

-946 RRSVDGM
+946 RQSVDGM

>member
-16 GLTTGLD
+16 GFTTGLD
-23 TVKSAATT
+23 TVKKTATSAFSVSTKAVTAITGAMAAGLTAATT
-31 AFEVSVKAVA
+31 QSVKAYADYEQLVGGVETLFKESESTVLEYA
-41 AVSGALSTGAA
+41 NIAYKTAGLSANAYMDTVTSFSASLLQSLDGDTAA
-52 AAIKVGTSFE
+52 AATKADRAITDMADNANKMGTNMRDIQNAYQGFAKQNYTMLDNLKLGYGGTKEEMERLIATANEINAQQGIATSYSIDSFADI
-62 TSMSQVAAISG
+62 VDAIHVVQENLDI
-73 ATGDE
+73 TG
-78 LQALTDK
+78 TT
-85 AKAMGAATKFSA
+85 AKEASTTIQGSIASLGAAWENFLTGM
-97 SESADA
+97 ADPDQDFD
-103 MTYMAMAGWKT
+103 TLLNNLI
-114 EDMLSGIAGIMDL
+114 DS
-127 AAASGEDLATTSDIV
+127 
-142 TDALTAFGLTAQDS
+142 ALTAADNLIPRIVETTPRLVDGLTQIATNLS
-156 THFADILAAASSN
+156 GYLPGILQ
-169 ANTNV
+169 
-174 SMMGETFKYV
+174 ELL
-184 APVAGALGFS
+184 P
-194 AEDCATAIGLM
+194 
-205 ANSGI
+205 
-210 KASQAGTSL
+210 
-219 RSIMSRLTSPTDD
+219 SIL
-232 VQTAMDALGVSM
+232 
-244 TNSDGTMKSLN
+244 DGTQAL
-255 DIILDLREGFAG
+255 LDSVSAALPDLIG
-267 LTEAE
+267 
-272 QAQMAS
+272 MAV
-278 DIAGQEAMSG
+278 DIAPQM
-288 LLAIVNA
+288 I
-295 SDSDFTKLQESI
+295 DF
-307 YGCDGAAAQM
+307 A
-317 ADTMQDNLQG
+317 
-327 KITIL
+327 
-332 KSALEGLGIDIYES
+332 
-346 MESAL
+346 
-351 SGAADLGNEYI
+351 
-362 DELSTAFEEGGPEGL
+362 
-377 ANALG
+377 
-382 SILADVV
+382 V
-389 TRAAE
+389 
-394 FAPQL
+394 QL
-399 VDLAVELIKA
+399 IGA

-415 DNLPQLFEAAEEI
+415 DNLPQLLTAAEEI

-436 GDLCPALDPVT
+436 GDLCPALDPIT
-447 DALKKIIEHLD
+447 DAIKVLLDNLDKIIPVVISLTAAF
-458 DVALAAG
+458 VAWKIAISIVGLINGVKAAME
-465 AAAIVFAGLKAGM
+465 GL
-478 AIQSAVKGFQE
+478 
-489 AQLAIALFKASTEGA
+489 
-504 NIAQAA
+504 
-510 LNGTLTV
+510 
-517 GEAIVALLTG
+517 
-527 KMTLAELASAGLA
+527 TLAEKAAELAQKL
-540 KAQTVLNGVMS
+540 LNATML
-551 ANPVTLIVL
+551 ANPFVLIVTLI
-560 AIAALVAI
+560 AGLVAAFI
-568 FVVLWNKCDWF
+568 YFWNTSDSF
-579 REFWSGLWENIQ
+579 RQFWIDLWEKIR

-609 PNAVD
+609 PNAVN
-614 GFVDF
+614 GVIDF
-619 IKNNWQTLLMLLNP
+619 ITNNWQSLLMLLNP

-656 GFIENIKNAVTNA
+656 GFVENIKNAVTNA

-706 ATAIPEFAE
+706 TTAIPEFAE

-745 MVAEAVETGT
+745 MVAKAVETGT

-841 VKKLAD
+841 VKNLAN

-890 QESMDAGVIRPELFA
+890 KDSMDAGVIRPELFA

-926 SAASTVS
+926 AASSTVS
-933 GENIDYE
+933 GETIDYE

-946 RRSVDGM
+946 RQSVDGM

>member
-1 MSDGKLLFETALDTK
+1 MSDGKLLFETSLDTK
-16 GLTTGLD
+16 GFTTGLD
-23 TVKSAATT
+23 TVKKTATSAFSVSTKAVTAITGAMAAGLTAATT
-31 AFEVSVKAVA
+31 QSVKAYADYEQLVGGVETLFKESESTVLEYA
-41 AVSGALSTGAA
+41 NIAYKTAGLSANAYMDTVTSFSASLLQSLDGDTAA
-52 AAIKVGTSFE
+52 AATKADRAITDMADNANKMGTNMRDIQNAYQGFAKQNYTMLDNLKLGYGGTKEEMERLIATANEINAQQGIATSYSIDSFADI
-62 TSMSQVAAISG
+62 VDAIHVVQENLDI
-73 ATGDE
+73 TG
-78 LQALTDK
+78 TT
-85 AKAMGAATKFSA
+85 AKEASTTIQGSIASLGAAWENFLTGM
-97 SESADA
+97 ADPDQDFD
-103 MTYMAMAGWKT
+103 TLLNNLI
-114 EDMLSGIAGIMDL
+114 DS
-127 AAASGEDLATTSDIV
+127 
-142 TDALTAFGLTAQDS
+142 ALTAADNLIPRIVETTPRLVDGLTQIATNLS
-156 THFADILAAASSN
+156 GYLPGILQ
-169 ANTNV
+169 
-174 SMMGETFKYV
+174 ELL
-184 APVAGALGFS
+184 P
-194 AEDCATAIGLM
+194 
-205 ANSGI
+205 
-210 KASQAGTSL
+210 
-219 RSIMSRLTSPTDD
+219 SIL
-232 VQTAMDALGVSM
+232 
-244 TNSDGTMKSLN
+244 DGTQAL
-255 DIILDLREGFAG
+255 LDSVSAALPDLIG
-267 LTEAE
+267 
-272 QAQMAS
+272 MAV
-278 DIAGQEAMSG
+278 DIAPQM
-288 LLAIVNA
+288 V
-295 SDSDFTKLQESI
+295 DF
-307 YGCDGAAAQM
+307 A
-317 ADTMQDNLQG
+317 
-327 KITIL
+327 
-332 KSALEGLGIDIYES
+332 
-346 MESAL
+346 
-351 SGAADLGNEYI
+351 
-362 DELSTAFEEGGPEGL
+362 
-377 ANALG
+377 
-382 SILADVV
+382 V
-389 TRAAE
+389 
-394 FAPQL
+394 QL
-399 VDLAVELIKA
+399 IGA

-415 DNLPQLFEAAEEI
+415 DNLPQLLVAAEEI

-447 DALKKIIEHLD
+447 DAIKVLLDNLDKIIPVVISLTAAF
-458 DVALAAG
+458 VAWKAVTGFSSL
-465 AAAIVFAGLKAGM
+465 ISGLSKAM
-478 AIQSAVKGFQE
+478 ATLNATMM
-489 AQLAIALFKASTEGA
+489 ANPIAL
-504 NIAQAA
+504 
-510 LNGTLTV
+510 
-517 GEAIVALLTG
+517 IVALI
-527 KMTLAELASAGLA
+527 AGL
-540 KAQTVLNGVMS
+540 V
-551 ANPVTLIVL
+551 
-560 AIAALVAI
+560 AAFI
-568 FVVLWNKCDWF
+568 YFWNTSDSF
-579 REFWSGLWENIQ
+579 RQFWIDLWENIR
-591 SAASDVIDAI
+591 STASDVIDAI

-609 PNAVD
+609 PNAVN
-614 GFVDF
+614 GVIDF
-619 IKNNWQTLLMLLNP
+619 ITNNWQSLLMLLNP

-656 GFIENIKNAVTNA
+656 GFVENIKNAVTNA

-745 MVAEAVETGT
+745 MVAKAVETGT

-804 IVAALKDL
+804 ITSALKDL

-926 SAASTVS
+926 SAPLTVS
-933 GENIDYE
+933 GEKIDYG
-940 QMGAVF
+940 QMGEVF
-946 RRSVDGM
+946 RRSVEGM

>member
-16 GLTTGLD
+16 GFTTGLD
-23 TVKSAATT
+23 TVKKTATSAFSVSTKAVTAITGAMAAGLTAATT
-31 AFEVSVKAVA
+31 QSVKAYADYEQLVGGVETLFKESESTVLEYA
-41 AVSGALSTGAA
+41 NIAYKTAGLSANAYMDTVTSFSASLLQSLDGDTAA
-52 AAIKVGTSFE
+52 AATKADRAITDMADNANKMGTNMRDIQNAYQGFAKQNYTMLDNLKLGYGGTKEEMERLIATANEINAQQGIATSYSIDSFADI
-62 TSMSQVAAISG
+62 VDAIHVVQENLDI
-73 ATGDE
+73 TG
-78 LQALTDK
+78 TT
-85 AKAMGAATKFSA
+85 AKEASTTIQGSIASLGAAWENFLTGM
-97 SESADA
+97 ADPDQDFD
-103 MTYMAMAGWKT
+103 TLLNNLI
-114 EDMLSGIAGIMDL
+114 DS
-127 AAASGEDLATTSDIV
+127 
-142 TDALTAFGLTAQDS
+142 ALTAADNLIPRIVETTPRLVDGLAQIATNLS
-156 THFADILAAASSN
+156 GYLPGILQ
-169 ANTNV
+169 
-174 SMMGETFKYV
+174 ELL
-184 APVAGALGFS
+184 P
-194 AEDCATAIGLM
+194 
-205 ANSGI
+205 
-210 KASQAGTSL
+210 
-219 RSIMSRLTSPTDD
+219 SIL
-232 VQTAMDALGVSM
+232 
-244 TNSDGTMKSLN
+244 DGTQAL
-255 DIILDLREGFAG
+255 LDSVSAALPDLIG
-267 LTEAE
+267 
-272 QAQMAS
+272 MAV
-278 DIAGQEAMSG
+278 DIAPQM
-288 LLAIVNA
+288 I
-295 SDSDFTKLQESI
+295 DF
-307 YGCDGAAAQM
+307 A
-317 ADTMQDNLQG
+317 
-327 KITIL
+327 
-332 KSALEGLGIDIYES
+332 
-346 MESAL
+346 
-351 SGAADLGNEYI
+351 
-362 DELSTAFEEGGPEGL
+362 
-377 ANALG
+377 
-382 SILADVV
+382 V
-389 TRAAE
+389 
-394 FAPQL
+394 QL
-399 VDLAVELIKA
+399 IGA

-415 DNLPQLFEAAEEI
+415 DNLPQLLTAAEEI

-436 GDLCPALDPVT
+436 GDLCPALDPIT
-447 DALKKIIEHLD
+447 DAIKVLLDNLDKIIPVVISLTAAF
-458 DVALAAG
+458 VAWKIAISIVGLINGVKAAME
-465 AAAIVFAGLKAGM
+465 GL
-478 AIQSAVKGFQE
+478 
-489 AQLAIALFKASTEGA
+489 
-504 NIAQAA
+504 
-510 LNGTLTV
+510 
-517 GEAIVALLTG
+517 
-527 KMTLAELASAGLA
+527 TLAEKAAELAQKL
-540 KAQTVLNGVMS
+540 LNATML
-551 ANPVTLIVL
+551 ANPFVLIVTLI
-560 AIAALVAI
+560 AGLVAAFI
-568 FVVLWNKCDWF
+568 YFWNTSDSF
-579 REFWSGLWENIQ
+579 RQFWIDLWEKIR

-633 ATMLA
+633 ATLLA

-669 WDSLVQWVSELPET
+669 WDLLVQWVSELPET

-706 ATAIPEFAE
+706 TTAIPEFAE

-745 MVAEAVETGT
+745 MVAKAVETGT

-841 VKKLAD
+841 VKNLAN

-890 QESMDAGVIRPELFA
+890 KDSMDAGVIRPELFA

-913 DAVRNTAGALTGG
+913 DAVRNTAGTLTGG
-926 SAASTVS
+926 AASSTVS
-933 GENIDYE
+933 GETIDYE

-946 RRSVDGM
+946 RQSVDGM

>member
-16 GLTTGLD
+16 GFTTGLD
-23 TVKSAATT
+23 TVKKTATSAFSVSTKAVTAITGAMAAGLTAATT
-31 AFEVSVKAVA
+31 QSVKAYADYEQLVGGVETLFKESESTVLEYA
-41 AVSGALSTGAA
+41 NIAYKTAGLSANAYMDTVTSFSASLLQSLDGDTAA
-52 AAIKVGTSFE
+52 AATKADRAITDMADNANKMGTNMRDIQNAYQGFAKQNYTMLDNLKLGYGGTKEEMERLIATANEINAQQGIATSYSIDSFADI
-62 TSMSQVAAISG
+62 VDAIHVVQENLDI
-73 ATGDE
+73 TG
-78 LQALTDK
+78 TT
-85 AKAMGAATKFSA
+85 AKEASTTIQGSIASLGAAWENFLTGM
-97 SESADA
+97 ADPDQDFD
-103 MTYMAMAGWKT
+103 TLLNNLI
-114 EDMLSGIAGIMDL
+114 DS
-127 AAASGEDLATTSDIV
+127 
-142 TDALTAFGLTAQDS
+142 ALTAADNLIPRIVETTPRLVDGLAQIATNLS
-156 THFADILAAASSN
+156 GYLPGILQ
-169 ANTNV
+169 
-174 SMMGETFKYV
+174 ELL
-184 APVAGALGFS
+184 P
-194 AEDCATAIGLM
+194 
-205 ANSGI
+205 
-210 KASQAGTSL
+210 
-219 RSIMSRLTSPTDD
+219 SIL
-232 VQTAMDALGVSM
+232 
-244 TNSDGTMKSLN
+244 DGTQAL
-255 DIILDLREGFAG
+255 LDSVSAALPDLIG
-267 LTEAE
+267 
-272 QAQMAS
+272 MAV
-278 DIAGQEAMSG
+278 DIAPQM
-288 LLAIVNA
+288 I
-295 SDSDFTKLQESI
+295 DF
-307 YGCDGAAAQM
+307 A
-317 ADTMQDNLQG
+317 
-327 KITIL
+327 
-332 KSALEGLGIDIYES
+332 
-346 MESAL
+346 
-351 SGAADLGNEYI
+351 
-362 DELSTAFEEGGPEGL
+362 
-377 ANALG
+377 
-382 SILADVV
+382 V
-389 TRAAE
+389 
-394 FAPQL
+394 QL
-399 VDLAVELIKA
+399 IGA

-415 DNLPQLFEAAEEI
+415 DNLPQLLTAAEEI

-436 GDLCPALDPVT
+436 GDLCPALDPIT
-447 DALKKIIEHLD
+447 DAIKVLLDNLDKIIPVVISLTAAF
-458 DVALAAG
+458 VAWKIAISIVGLINGVKAAME
-465 AAAIVFAGLKAGM
+465 GL
-478 AIQSAVKGFQE
+478 
-489 AQLAIALFKASTEGA
+489 
-504 NIAQAA
+504 
-510 LNGTLTV
+510 
-517 GEAIVALLTG
+517 
-527 KMTLAELASAGLA
+527 TLAEKAAELAQKL
-540 KAQTVLNGVMS
+540 LNATML
-551 ANPVTLIVL
+551 ANPFVLIVTLI
-560 AIAALVAI
+560 AGLVAAFI
-568 FVVLWNKCDWF
+568 YFWNTSDSF
-579 REFWSGLWENIQ
+579 RQFWIDLWEKIR

-609 PNAVD
+609 PNAVN

-633 ATMLA
+633 ATLLA

-706 ATAIPEFAE
+706 TTAIPEFAE
-715 TIVTFFSELPEKIAA
+715 TIVTFFSELPETIAA

-745 MVAEAVETGT
+745 MVAKAVETGT

-768 PERIATLLGKVIGRI
+768 PERIAALLGKVIGRI

-841 VKKLAD
+841 VKNLAN

-890 QESMDAGVIRPELFA
+890 KDSMDAGVIRPELFA
-905 GAAVTQPG
+905 GTAVTQPG

-926 SAASTVS
+926 AASSTVS
-933 GENIDYE
+933 GETIDYE
-940 QMGAVF
+940 QMGEVF
-946 RRSVDGM
+946 RQSVDGM